1 MHGVGR
7 QWAWGISNHHIM
19 IRQEII
25 DTILERT
32 DIVQVIGEHV
42 KLRKSGTRYVGCC
55 PFHNE
60 KTPSFYIF
68 PHTGTFKC
76 FGCGEGGD
84 VIHLIEKVENKTF
97 VTAVKTLAAKANV
110 EIEEQEESTEE
121 KQKRMHR
128 EALWIANKQVADFY
142 RRQFLQSKEAQ
153 GYAYQRWGEDYCTL
167 KEIGY
172 APADGHALQQLP
184 IKPDFLKE
192 LGLLNRGGYDF
203 YQNRIIIQIHD
214 RFGHV
219 IGFTAR
225 CMDEQ
230 QPKYLNSS
238 ESIIFHKSTILFG
251 IEDAWK
257 TAAKQDKMFLVEGA
271 PDCMRLQSIGIY
283 NTVAALGSSWNEHH
297 FNTIKRVASK
307 VCFLPDADPP
317 KQGETFGHGVQVVM
331 DAGTMAMECGLSV
344 SIKEIPET
352 DDNKKQDPDTFFRN
366 TNIFNSTEET
376 DFILWMADK
385 LFPQTNTTEEQRMTI
400 KRIAYLLS
408 LIDDDTGI
416 SMYIGKLTHYYQGR
430 KIWLLAVDKERKLRE
445 EENKKK
451 SDKQEDD
458 LNRKYGF
465 YISKGCY
472 MSITEKGSVYE
483 WSNFTMLPLFH
494 IKDNTNPKRLYKIR
508 NAMNHEEILE
518 LKQEDLISLAKFKQ
532 RIEGLG
538 NYIWKATEKELTKL
552 KSYLYEKTETAT
564 EITQMGW
571 QRQGFYAFGNGVF
584 YDNHFIVTDQ
594 FGIVRLKDKG
604 NFYLPSNSSI
614 YRTDPKLFT
623 FEKQFVHLN
632 LSSVTLTQFTEQL
645 FKVYGDNG
653 RVGFCFYLATLFRD
667 VVTSSSANHWFP
679 ILNLFGPKGSGK
691 SELGHTLLSL
701 FTISYTA
708 PNIQNS
714 TPSALND
721 TVAQSANALAHIDE
735 YKNDIDPKMIEF
747 LKGLW
752 DGTGRTRMNMDLDK
766 KKETTAVDSGIILS
780 GQEMPTADIALF
792 TRLIFLQFPRSEFSD
807 KEKANYKRLLEM
819 RSLGL
824 THLTLEI
831 LKQRRHFEQAWCTA
845 FRETQTIV
853 GNALGDNKGEDR
865 IMNNWCV
872 PLAALRVLQ
881 DIIPTLTYEEM
892 LHVVVEGIQKQNA
905 ECKTN
910 GELGNFWNVV
920 QYLASD
926 GELIEGGDFFIRY
939 CSRFKTDSINATWQS
954 ERPILFLQ
962 KSRIFNL
969 YRKEGRQAN
978 DKVLP
983 TDALKYYLQNS
994 RAYLGEKVA
1003 RFDVYKKGIIQYD
1016 HSRMGANNTPLKLTM
1031 TQRAY
1036 CFDYDSLCETFG
1048 ISLWTAPDQRDSD
1061 EPF

>member
-1 MHGVGR
+1 
-7 QWAWGISNHHIM
+7 M

-25 DTILERT
+25 DTILDRT
-32 DIVQVIGEHV
+32 DIVQVIAQHV
-42 KLRKSGTRYVGCC
+42 QLKKSGIRYVGCC
-55 PFHNE
+55 PFHQE
-60 KTPSFYIF
+60 KTPSFYVF

-84 VIHLIEKVENKTF
+84 AIHFIEKAENKTF
-97 VTAVKTLAAKANV
+97 VEAVRTLAQKANV
-110 EIEEQEESTEE
+110 QIEEQEESVEE

-128 EALWIANKQVADFY
+128 EALWITNKQVADFY
-142 RRQFLQSKEAQ
+142 RKQFLDSKEAQ
-153 GYAYQRWGEDYCTL
+153 EYAYRRWGKDYCTMQ
-167 KEIGY
+167 EIGY
-172 APADGHALQQLP
+172 APKDGHAMQQLP
-184 IKPDFLKE
+184 VKAEFLKE

-203 YQNRIIIQIHD
+203 YQNRVVIQIHD
-214 RFGHV
+214 RFGHI

-225 CMDEQ
+225 CMDDQ

-238 ESIIFHKSTILFG
+238 ESDIFHKSYVLFG

-271 PDCMRLQSIGIY
+271 PDCMRLQSIGIH
-283 NTVAALGSSWNEHH
+283 NTVAALGSAWNDSH
-297 FNTIKRVASK
+297 FSTIKRVTNK

-317 KQGETFGHGVQVVM
+317 KKGETHGHGVQVVM
-331 DAGTMAMECGLSV
+331 EAGTQAMEYGLTVSV
-344 SIKEIPET
+344 KEIPDTEE
-352 DDNKKQDPDTFFRN
+352 NIKQDPDSFFKN
-366 TNIFNSTEET
+366 TNIFNATEEV

-385 LFPQTNTTEEQRMTI
+385 LFPHTTTTEEQREAI
-400 KRIAYLLS
+400 KEIAYLLS
-408 LIDDDTGI
+408 LIDDETGV
-416 SMYIGKLTHYYQGR
+416 SMYIGKLTKYYQGKR
-430 KIWLLAVDKERKLRE
+430 LWLKAVDEERKKRE
-445 EENKKK
+445 QETKTTKDKEEN
-451 SDKQEDD
+451 D

-465 YISKGCY
+465 FVDHGCY
-472 MSITEKGSVYE
+472 MSITEKGTVYE

-494 IKDNTNPKRLYKIR
+494 IKDTTNPKRLYKIK
-508 NAMNHEEILE
+508 NAMNQEEILE
-518 LKQEDLISLAKFKQ
+518 LKQEDLIALAKFKQ
-532 RIEGLG
+532 KIEGLG
-538 NYIWKATEKELTKL
+538 NFIWKGTEKELTKL

-571 QRQGFYAFGNGVF
+571 QRAGFYAFGNGVF
-584 YDNHFIVTDQ
+584 YDDLFIKTDDY
-594 FGIVRLKDKG
+594 GIVRLKDKG
-604 NFYLPSNSSI
+604 NYYLPSCSTI
-614 YRTDPKLFT
+614 YKSDTKLFT

-632 LSSVTLTQFTEQL
+632 LSSVTLKEFTDQL

-667 VVTSSSANHWFP
+667 VVTTTSANHWFP

-780 GQEMPTADIALF
+780 GQEMPTSDIALF
-792 TRLIFLQFPRSEFSD
+792 SRLIFLQFPRSEFSD
-807 KEKANYKRLLEM
+807 LEKQNYKKLLEM

-824 THLTLEI
+824 THLTLEV
-831 LKQRRHFEQAWCTA
+831 LKQRKHFEQAWSTA
-845 FRETQTIV
+845 FHETQTIV
-853 GNALGDNKGEDR
+853 ANALGREKGEDR

-881 DIIPTLTYEEM
+881 GIIPTLTYDDM
-892 LHVVVEGIQKQNA
+892 LRVTIEGIKKQNG

-910 GELGNFWNVV
+910 GELGTFWYVV
-920 QYLASD
+920 QYLASEGD
-926 GELIEGGDFFIRY
+926 LIEGGDFFIRFY
-939 CSRFKTDSINATWQS
+939 SKFKTDIINAIWQS
-954 ERPILFLQ
+954 ERPVLFLQ
-962 KSRIFNL
+962 KSRIFSL

-978 DKVLP
+978 EKVLP

-994 RAYLGEKVA
+994 KAYLGEKVA
-1003 RFDVYKKGIIQYD
+1003 RFDVYKKGILQYD
-1016 HSRMGANNTPLKLTM
+1016 HAKMGANNSAPKLTT

-1036 CFDYDSLCETFG
+1036 CFDYALLCETFG
-1048 ISLWTAPDQRDSD
+1048 ISLWASSDQEDC
-1061 EPF
+1061 EE

>member
-1 MHGVGR
+1 
-7 QWAWGISNHHIM
+7 M

-25 DTILERT
+25 DTILDRT
-32 DIVQVIGEHV
+32 DIVQVIAQHV
-42 KLRKSGTRYVGCC
+42 QLKKSGIRYVGCC
-55 PFHNE
+55 PFHQE
-60 KTPSFYIF
+60 KTPSFYVF

-84 VIHLIEKVENKTF
+84 AIHFIEKAENKTF
-97 VTAVKTLAAKANV
+97 VEAVRTLAQKANV
-110 EIEEQEESTEE
+110 QIEEQEESVEE

-128 EALWIANKQVADFY
+128 EALWITNKQVADFY
-142 RRQFLQSKEAQ
+142 RKQFLDSKEAQ
-153 GYAYQRWGEDYCTL
+153 EYAYRRWGKDYCTMQ
-167 KEIGY
+167 EIGY
-172 APADGHALQQLP
+172 APKDGHAMLQLP
-184 IKPDFLKE
+184 VKAEFLKE

-203 YQNRIIIQIHD
+203 YQNRVVIQIHD

-225 CMDEQ
+225 CMDDQ

-238 ESIIFHKSTILFG
+238 ESDIFHKSYVLFG

-271 PDCMRLQSIGIY
+271 PDCMRLQSIGIH
-283 NTVAALGSSWNEHH
+283 NTVAALGSAWNDSH
-297 FNTIKRVASK
+297 FSTIKRVTNK

-317 KQGETFGHGVQVVM
+317 KKGETHGHGVQVVM
-331 DAGTMAMECGLSV
+331 EAGTQAMEYGLTVSV
-344 SIKEIPET
+344 KEIPDTEE
-352 DDNKKQDPDTFFRN
+352 NIKQDPDSFFKN
-366 TNIFNSTEET
+366 TNIFNATEEV

-385 LFPQTNTTEEQRMTI
+385 LFPHTTTTEEQREAI
-400 KRIAYLLS
+400 KEIAYLLS
-408 LIDDDTGI
+408 LIDDETGV
-416 SMYIGKLTHYYQGR
+416 SMYIGKLTKYYQGKR
-430 KIWLLAVDKERKLRE
+430 LWLKAVDEERKKRE
-445 EENKKK
+445 QETKTTKDKEEN
-451 SDKQEDD
+451 D

-465 YISKGCY
+465 YVNHGCY

-494 IKDNTNPKRLYKIR
+494 IKDTTNPKRLYKIK
-508 NAMNHEEILE
+508 NAMNQEEILE
-518 LKQEDLISLAKFKQ
+518 LKQEDLIALAKFKQ
-532 RIEGLG
+532 KVEGLG
-538 NYIWKATEKELTKL
+538 NFIWKGTEKELTKL

-571 QRQGFYAFGNGVF
+571 QRAGFYAFGNGVF
-584 YDNHFIVTDQ
+584 YDDLFIKTDDY
-594 FGIVRLKDKG
+594 GIVRLKDKG
-604 NFYLPSNSSI
+604 NYYLPSCSTI
-614 YRTDPKLFT
+614 YKSDTKLFT

-632 LSSVTLTQFTEQL
+632 LSSVTLKEFTDQL

-667 VVTSSSANHWFP
+667 VVTTTSANHWFP

-780 GQEMPTADIALF
+780 GQEMPTSDIALF
-792 TRLIFLQFPRSEFSD
+792 SRLIFLQFPRSEFSD
-807 KEKANYKRLLEM
+807 LEKQNYKKLLEM

-824 THLTLEI
+824 THLTLEV
-831 LKQRRHFEQAWCTA
+831 LKQRKHFEQAWSTA
-845 FRETQTIV
+845 FHETQTIV
-853 GNALGDNKGEDR
+853 ANALGREKGEDR

-881 DIIPTLTYEEM
+881 GIIPTLTYDDM
-892 LHVVVEGIQKQNA
+892 LRVTIEGIKKQNG

-910 GELGNFWNVV
+910 GELGTFWYVV
-920 QYLASD
+920 QYLASEGD
-926 GELIEGGDFFIRY
+926 LIEGGDFFIRFY
-939 CSRFKTDSINATWQS
+939 SKFKTDIINAIWQS
-954 ERPILFLQ
+954 ERPVLFLQ
-962 KSRIFNL
+962 KSRIFSL

-978 DKVLP
+978 EKVLP

-994 RAYLGEKVA
+994 KAYLGEKVA
-1003 RFDVYKKGIIQYD
+1003 RFDVYPQIRNYAPNMIQK
-1016 HSRMGANNTPLKLTM
+1016 RK
-1031 TQRAY
+1031 
-1036 CFDYDSLCETFG
+1036 
-1048 ISLWTAPDQRDSD
+1048 
-1061 EPF
+1061 

>member
-1 MHGVGR
+1 
-7 QWAWGISNHHIM
+7 M

-25 DTILERT
+25 DTILDRT
-32 DIVQVIGEHV
+32 DIVQVIAQHV
-42 KLRKSGTRYVGCC
+42 QLKKSGIRYVGCC
-55 PFHNE
+55 PFHQE
-60 KTPSFYIF
+60 KTPSFYVF

-84 VIHLIEKVENKTF
+84 AIHFIEKAENKTF
-97 VTAVKTLAAKANV
+97 VEAVRTLAQKANV
-110 EIEEQEESTEE
+110 QIEEQEESVEE

-128 EALWIANKQVADFY
+128 EALWITNKQVADFY
-142 RRQFLQSKEAQ
+142 RKQFLQSKEAQ
-153 GYAYQRWGEDYCTL
+153 EYAYRRWGKDYCTMQ
-167 KEIGY
+167 EIGY
-172 APADGHALQQLP
+172 APKDGHAMQQLP
-184 IKPDFLKE
+184 VKAEFLKE

-203 YQNRIIIQIHD
+203 YQNRVVIQIHD

-225 CMDEQ
+225 CMDDQ

-238 ESIIFHKSTILFG
+238 ESDIFHKSYVLFG

-271 PDCMRLQSIGIY
+271 PDCMRLQSIGIH
-283 NTVAALGSSWNEHH
+283 NTVAALGSAWNDSH
-297 FNTIKRVASK
+297 FSTIKRVTNK

-317 KQGETFGHGVQVVM
+317 KKGETHGHGVQVVM
-331 DAGTMAMECGLSV
+331 EAGTQAMEYGLTVSV
-344 SIKEIPET
+344 KEIPDTEE
-352 DDNKKQDPDTFFRN
+352 NIKQDPDSFFKN
-366 TNIFNSTEET
+366 TNIFNATEEV

-385 LFPQTNTTEEQRMTI
+385 LFPHTTTTEEQREAI
-400 KRIAYLLS
+400 KEIAYLLS
-408 LIDDDTGI
+408 LIDDETGV
-416 SMYIGKLTHYYQGR
+416 SMYIGKLTKYYQGKR
-430 KIWLLAVDKERKLRE
+430 LWLKAVDEERKKRE
-445 EENKKK
+445 QETKKTKDKEEN
-451 SDKQEDD
+451 D

-465 YISKGCY
+465 YVDHGCY

-494 IKDNTNPKRLYKIR
+494 IKDNVNPKRLYKIK
-508 NAMNHEEILE
+508 NCMNCEEIVE
-518 LKQEDLISLAKFKQ
+518 LKQEDLISLSKFKQ
-532 RIEGLG
+532 KVEGLG
-538 NYIWKATEKELTKL
+538 NYIWKATERELTKL

-571 QRQGFYAFGNGVF
+571 QRAGFYAFGNGVF
-584 YDNHFIVTDQ
+584 HDCHFIPADE

-604 NFYLPSNSSI
+604 NFYLPSSSSI
-614 YRTDPKLFT
+614 YKNDPKLFT

-632 LSSVTLTQFTEQL
+632 LSSVTLKEFTEQL

-667 VVTSSSANHWFP
+667 VVTSTSANHWFP

-701 FTISYTA
+701 FTIAYTA

-721 TVAQSANALAHIDE
+721 TVAASANALAHIDE
-735 YKNDIDPKMIEF
+735 YKNDLDVKIIEF

-766 KKETTAVDSGIILS
+766 KKETTAVDAGIILS

-792 TRLIFLQFPRSEFSD
+792 TRIIFLQFPRSEFSD
-807 KEKANYKRLLEM
+807 KEKQNYKKLLDM

-824 THLTLEI
+824 THLTIEL
-831 LKQRRHFEQAWCTA
+831 LKQRRHFEQAWSTA
-845 FRETQTIV
+845 FKETQTDV
-853 GNALGDNKGEDR
+853 GNALGDAKGEDR

-881 DIIPTLTYEEM
+881 SCIPNLSYDDM
-892 LHVVVEGIQKQNA
+892 LRVIVDGIRKQNA

-910 GELGNFWNVV
+910 GELGGFWNTV
-920 QYLASD
+920 QYLVSD
-926 GELIEGGDFFIRY
+926 GELIDGGDFFIR
-939 CSRFKTDSINATWQS
+939 FLNHLKTDVADVCWT
-954 ERPILFLQ
+954 ERRPVLFLQ
-962 KSRIFNL
+962 KTRVFNL
-969 YRKEGRQAN
+969 YRKEGRQTN

-983 TDALKYYLQNS
+983 TDALRYYLQNS
-994 RAYLGEKVA
+994 TAYLGEKVA
-1003 RFDVYKKGIIQYD
+1003 RFDVYKKGSPVYD
-1016 HSRMGANNTPLKLTM
+1016 TTKSAPNKPPTRVTSA
-1031 TQRAY
+1031 QRAY
-1036 CFDYDSLCETFG
+1036 CFAYDRLVQIFA
-1048 ISLWTAPDQRDSD
+1048 ISLGDPYDDSED
-1061 EPF
+1061 PF

>member
-1 MHGVGR
+1 
-7 QWAWGISNHHIM
+7 M

-25 DTILERT
+25 DTILDRT
-32 DIVQVIGEHV
+32 DIVQVIAQHV
-42 KLRKSGTRYVGCC
+42 QLKKSGIRYVGCC
-55 PFHNE
+55 PFHQE
-60 KTPSFYIF
+60 KTPSFYVF

-84 VIHLIEKVENKTF
+84 AIYFIEKAENKTF
-97 VTAVKTLAAKANV
+97 VEAVRTLAQKANV
-110 EIEEQEESTEE
+110 QIEEQEESVEE

-128 EALWIANKQVADFY
+128 EALWITNKQVADFY
-142 RRQFLQSKEAQ
+142 RKQFLDSKEAQ
-153 GYAYQRWGEDYCTL
+153 EYAYRRWGKDYCTMQ
-167 KEIGY
+167 EIGY
-172 APADGHALQQLP
+172 APKDGHAMQQLP
-184 IKPDFLKE
+184 VKAEFLKE

-203 YQNRIIIQIHD
+203 YQNRVVIQIHD

-225 CMDEQ
+225 CMDDQ

-238 ESIIFHKSTILFG
+238 ESDIFHKSYVLFG

-271 PDCMRLQSIGIY
+271 PDCMRLQSIGIH
-283 NTVAALGSSWNEHH
+283 NTVAALGSAWNDSH
-297 FNTIKRVASK
+297 FSTIKRVTNK

-317 KQGETFGHGVQVVM
+317 KKGETHGHGVQVVM
-331 DAGTMAMECGLSV
+331 EAGTQAMEYGLTVSV
-344 SIKEIPET
+344 KEIPDTEE
-352 DDNKKQDPDTFFRN
+352 NIKQDPDSFFKN
-366 TNIFNSTEET
+366 TNIFNATEEV

-385 LFPQTNTTEEQRMTI
+385 LFPHTTTTEEQREAI
-400 KRIAYLLS
+400 KEIAYLLS
-408 LIDDDTGI
+408 LIDDETGV
-416 SMYIGKLTHYYQGR
+416 SMYIGKLTKYYQGKR
-430 KIWLLAVDKERKLRE
+430 LWLKAVDEERKKRE
-445 EENKKK
+445 QETKTTKDKEEN
-451 SDKQEDD
+451 D

-465 YISKGCY
+465 YVDHGCY

-494 IKDNTNPKRLYKIR
+494 IKDTTNPKRLYKIK
-508 NAMNHEEILE
+508 NAMNQEEILE
-518 LKQEDLISLAKFKQ
+518 LKQEDLIALAKFKQ
-532 RIEGLG
+532 KIEGLG
-538 NYIWKATEKELTKL
+538 NFIWKGTEKELTKL

-571 QRQGFYAFGNGVF
+571 QRAGFYAFGNGVF
-584 YDNHFIVTDQ
+584 YDDLFIKTDDY
-594 FGIVRLKDKG
+594 GIVRLKDKG
-604 NFYLPSNSSI
+604 NYYLPSCSTI
-614 YRTDPKLFT
+614 YKSDTKLFT

-632 LSSVTLTQFTEQL
+632 LSSVTLKEFTDQL

-667 VVTSSSANHWFP
+667 VVTTTSANHWFP

-780 GQEMPTADIALF
+780 GQEMPTSDIALF
-792 TRLIFLQFPRSEFSD
+792 SRLIFLQFPRSEFSD
-807 KEKANYKRLLEM
+807 LEKQNYKKLLEM

-824 THLTLEI
+824 THLTLEV
-831 LKQRRHFEQAWCTA
+831 LKQRKHFEQAWSTA
-845 FRETQTIV
+845 FHETQTIV
-853 GNALGDNKGEDR
+853 ANALGREKGEDR

-881 DIIPTLTYEEM
+881 GIIPTLTYDDM
-892 LHVVVEGIQKQNA
+892 LRVTIEGIKKQNG

-910 GELGNFWNVV
+910 GELGTFWYVV
-920 QYLASD
+920 QYLASEGD
-926 GELIEGGDFFIRY
+926 LIEGGDFFIRFY
-939 CSRFKTDSINATWQS
+939 SKFKTDIINAIWQS
-954 ERPILFLQ
+954 ERPVLFLQ
-962 KSRIFNL
+962 KSRIFSL

-978 DKVLP
+978 EKVLP

-994 RAYLGEKVA
+994 KAYLGEKVA
-1003 RFDVYKKGIIQYD
+1003 RFDVYKKGILQYD
-1016 HSRMGANNTPLKLTM
+1016 HAKMGANNSAPKLTT

-1036 CFDYDSLCETFG
+1036 CFDYALLCETFG
-1048 ISLWTAPDQRDSD
+1048 ISLWASSDQEDC
-1061 EPF
+1061 EE

>member
-1 MHGVGR
+1 
-7 QWAWGISNHHIM
+7 M

-25 DTILERT
+25 DTILDRT
-32 DIVQVIGEHV
+32 DIVQVIAQHV
-42 KLRKSGTRYVGCC
+42 QLKKSGIRYVGCC
-55 PFHNE
+55 PFHQE
-60 KTPSFYIF
+60 KTPSFYVF
-68 PHTGTFKC
+68 PHTGTFKW

-84 VIHLIEKVENKTF
+84 AIHFIEKAENKTF
-97 VTAVKTLAAKANV
+97 VEAVRTLAQKANV
-110 EIEEQEESTEE
+110 QIEEQEESVEE

-128 EALWIANKQVADFY
+128 EALWITNKQVADFY
-142 RRQFLQSKEAQ
+142 RKQFLDSKEAQ
-153 GYAYQRWGEDYCTL
+153 EYAYRRWGKDYCTMQ
-167 KEIGY
+167 EIGY
-172 APADGHALQQLP
+172 APKDGHAMQQLP
-184 IKPDFLKE
+184 VKAEFLKE

-203 YQNRIIIQIHD
+203 YQNRVVIQIHD

-225 CMDEQ
+225 CMDDQ

-238 ESIIFHKSTILFG
+238 ESDIFHKSYVLFG

-271 PDCMRLQSIGIY
+271 PDCMRLQSIGIH
-283 NTVAALGSSWNEHH
+283 NTVAALGSAWNDSH
-297 FNTIKRVASK
+297 FSTIKRVTNK

-317 KQGETFGHGVQVVM
+317 KKGETHGHGVQVVM
-331 DAGTMAMECGLSV
+331 EAGTQAMEYGLTVSV
-344 SIKEIPET
+344 KEIPDTEE
-352 DDNKKQDPDTFFRN
+352 NIKQDPDSFFKN
-366 TNIFNSTEET
+366 TNIFNATEEV

-385 LFPQTNTTEEQRMTI
+385 LFPHTTTTEEQREAI
-400 KRIAYLLS
+400 KEIAYLLS
-408 LIDDDTGI
+408 LIDDETGV
-416 SMYIGKLTHYYQGR
+416 SMYIGKLTKYYQGKR
-430 KIWLLAVDKERKLRE
+430 LWLKAVDEERKKRE
-445 EENKKK
+445 QETKTTKDKEEN
-451 SDKQEDD
+451 D

-465 YISKGCY
+465 YVDHGCY

-494 IKDNTNPKRLYKIR
+494 IKDTTNPKRLYKIK
-508 NAMNHEEILE
+508 NAMNQEEILE
-518 LKQEDLISLAKFKQ
+518 LKQEDLIALAKFKQ
-532 RIEGLG
+532 KIEGLG
-538 NYIWKATEKELTKL
+538 NFIWKGTEKELTKL

-571 QRQGFYAFGNGVF
+571 QRAGFYAFGNGVF
-584 YDNHFIVTDQ
+584 YDDLFIKTDDY
-594 FGIVRLKDKG
+594 GIVRLKDKG
-604 NFYLPSNSSI
+604 NYYLPSCSTI
-614 YRTDPKLFT
+614 YKSDTKLFT

-632 LSSVTLTQFTEQL
+632 LSSVTLKEFTDQL

-667 VVTSSSANHWFP
+667 VVTTTSANHWFP

-780 GQEMPTADIALF
+780 GQEMPTSDIALF
-792 TRLIFLQFPRSEFSD
+792 SRLIFLQFPRSEFSD
-807 KEKANYKRLLEM
+807 LEKQNYKKLLEM

-824 THLTLEI
+824 THLTLEV
-831 LKQRRHFEQAWCTA
+831 LKQRKHFEQAWSTA
-845 FRETQTIV
+845 FHETQTIV
-853 GNALGDNKGEDR
+853 ANALGREKGEDR

-881 DIIPTLTYEEM
+881 GIIPTLTYDDM
-892 LHVVVEGIQKQNA
+892 LRVTIEGIKKQNG

-910 GELGNFWNVV
+910 GELGTFWYVV
-920 QYLASD
+920 QYLASEGD
-926 GELIEGGDFFIRY
+926 LIEGGDFFIRFY
-939 CSRFKTDSINATWQS
+939 SKFKTDIINAIWQS
-954 ERPILFLQ
+954 ERPVLFLQ
-962 KSRIFNL
+962 KSRIFSL

-978 DKVLP
+978 EKVLP

-994 RAYLGEKVA
+994 KAYLGEKVA

-1016 HSRMGANNTPLKLTM
+1016 HTRAAMGSTPPKLTM

-1036 CFDYDSLCETFG
+1036 CFDYDLLCETFG
-1048 ISLWTAPDQRDSD
+1048 ISLWTAPDQSDSD

>member
-1 MHGVGR
+1 
-7 QWAWGISNHHIM
+7 M

-25 DTILERT
+25 DKILEHT
-32 DIVQVIGEHV
+32 DIVEVIGEHV

-60 KTPSFYIF
+60 RTPSFYVF
-68 PHTGTFKC
+68 PNTDTFKC

-84 VIHLIEKVENKTF
+84 VIHFIEKKENKTF
-97 VTAVKTLAAKANV
+97 VEAVKTLAAKANV

-121 KQKRMHR
+121 KQKRLYR

-225 CMDEQ
+225 CMDDQ

-238 ESIIFHKSTILFG
+238 ESIVFHKSTALFG

-344 SIKEIPET
+344 SIKEIPDT

-416 SMYIGKLTHYYQGR
+416 SMYIGKLTKYYQGR

-445 EENKKK
+445 EEDKK
-451 SDKQEDD
+451 SHDKDEDD
-458 LNRKYGF
+458 LNHKYGF
-465 YISKGCY
+465 YIDHGCY

-494 IKDNTNPKRLYKIR
+494 IKDNVNPKRLYKIK
-508 NAMNHEEILE
+508 NAMNKEEILE

-538 NYIWKATEKELTKL
+538 NYIWKATERELTKL

-564 EITQMGW
+564 EIIQMGW
-571 QRQGFYAFGNGVF
+571 QRQGFYAFGNGIVYNGIF
-584 YDNHFIVTDQ
+584 QETDDN
-594 FGIVRLKDKG
+594 GIVRLKDKG
-604 NFYLPSNSSI
+604 NFYIPSNSRV
-614 YRTDPKLFT
+614 YKNDPKLYT

-632 LSSVTLTQFTEQL
+632 LSSVTLNDFTTQL
-645 FKVYGDNG
+645 FRVYGDNG

-679 ILNLFGPKGSGK
+679 IINLFGPKGSGK

-721 TVAQSANALAHIDE
+721 TVAASSNALAHIDE
-735 YKNDIDPKMIEF
+735 YKNDLDVKIIEF

-792 TRLIFLQFPRSEFSD
+792 TRVIFLQFPRSEFTD
-807 KEKANYKRLLEM
+807 KEKADYKRLLDM

-824 THLTLEI
+824 THLTVEL
-831 LKQRRHFEQAWCTA
+831 LKQRRHFEQAWSTA
-845 FRETQTIV
+845 FKETQNDV
-853 GNALGDNKGEDR
+853 GNALGSEKGEDR

-881 DIIPTLTYEEM
+881 GIIPTLTYEEM
-892 LHVVVEGIQKQNA
+892 LRVTVDGIRKQNA

-910 GELGNFWNVV
+910 GELGGFWNTV
-920 QYLASD
+920 QYLVSD
-926 GELIEGGDFFIRY
+926 GELIDGGDFFIR
-939 CSRFKTDSINATWQS
+939 FLHHLKTDVADLTWTSQ
-954 ERPILFLQ
+954 RPVLFLQ
-962 KSRIFNL
+962 KTRVFNL
-969 YRKEGRQAN
+969 YRKEGRQTN
-978 DKVLP
+978 EKVLP
-983 TDALKYYLQNS
+983 IDALRYYLQNNS
-994 RAYLGEKVA
+994 AYLGEKVA
-1003 RFDVYKKGIIQYD
+1003 RFEVYKKGVPVYD
-1016 HSRMGANNTPLKLTM
+1016 QRKLNADKTPSRMTTA
-1031 TQRAY
+1031 QRAY
-1036 CFDYDSLCETFG
+1036 CFDYSRLVQIFA
-1048 ISLWTAPDQRDSD
+1048 ISLGDPVDDS
-1061 EPF
+1061 ETPF

>member
-1 MHGVGR
+1 
-7 QWAWGISNHHIM
+7 M

-25 DTILERT
+25 DTILDRT
-32 DIVQVIGEHV
+32 DIVQVIAQHV
-42 KLRKSGTRYVGCC
+42 QLKKSGIRYVGCC
-55 PFHNE
+55 PFHQE
-60 KTPSFYIF
+60 KTPSFYVF

-84 VIHLIEKVENKTF
+84 AIHFIEKAENKTF
-97 VTAVKTLAAKANV
+97 VEAVRTLAQKANV
-110 EIEEQEESTEE
+110 QIEEQEESVEE

-128 EALWIANKQVADFY
+128 EALWITNKQVADFY
-142 RRQFLQSKEAQ
+142 RKQFLQSKEAQ
-153 GYAYQRWGEDYCTL
+153 EYAYKRWGKDYCTMQ
-167 KEIGY
+167 EIGY
-172 APADGHALQQLP
+172 APKDGHALQQLP
-184 IKPDFLKE
+184 VKAEFLKE

-203 YQNRIIIQIHD
+203 YQNRVVIQIHD

-225 CMDEQ
+225 CMDDQ

-238 ESIIFHKSTILFG
+238 ESDIFHKSYVLFG

-271 PDCMRLQSIGIY
+271 PDCMRLQSIGIH
-283 NTVAALGSSWNEHH
+283 NTVAALGSAWNDSN
-297 FNTIKRVASK
+297 FSTIKRVTNK

-317 KQGETFGHGVQVVM
+317 KKGETHGHGVQVVM
-331 DAGTMAMECGLSV
+331 EAGTQAMKYGLTVSV
-344 SIKEIPET
+344 KEIPDTEE
-352 DDNKKQDPDTFFRN
+352 NVKQDPDSFFKN
-366 TNIFNSTEET
+366 TNIFNATEEV

-385 LFPQTNTTEEQRMTI
+385 LFPHTTTTEEQREAI
-400 KRIAYLLS
+400 KEIAYLLS
-408 LIDDDTGI
+408 LIDDETGV
-416 SMYIGKLTHYYQGR
+416 SMYIGKLTKYYQGKR
-430 KIWLLAVDKERKLRE
+430 LWLKAVDEERKKRE
-445 EENKKK
+445 QETKKNQDKEEN
-451 SDKQEDD
+451 D

-465 YISKGCY
+465 YVDHGCY

-494 IKDNTNPKRLYKIR
+494 IKDNVNPKRLYKIK
-508 NAMNHEEILE
+508 NCMNCEEIVE
-518 LKQEDLISLAKFKQ
+518 LKQEDLISLSKFKQ
-532 RIEGLG
+532 KVEGLG
-538 NYIWKATEKELTKL
+538 NYIWKATERELTKL

-571 QRQGFYAFGNGVF
+571 QRAGFYAFGNGVF
-584 YDNHFIVTDQ
+584 HDCHFIPADE

-604 NFYLPSNSSI
+604 NFYLPSSSSI
-614 YRTDPKLFT
+614 YKNDPKLFT

-632 LSSVTLTQFTEQL
+632 LSSVTLKEFTEQL

-667 VVTSSSANHWFP
+667 VVTSTSANHWFP

-701 FTISYTA
+701 FTIAYTA

-721 TVAQSANALAHIDE
+721 TVAASANALAHIDE
-735 YKNDIDPKMIEF
+735 YKNDLDVKIIEF

-766 KKETTAVDSGIILS
+766 KKETTAVDAGIILS

-792 TRLIFLQFPRSEFSD
+792 TRIIFLQFPKSEFSD
-807 KEKANYKRLLEM
+807 KEKQNYKKLLDM

-824 THLTLEI
+824 THLTIEL
-831 LKQRRHFEQAWCTA
+831 LKQRRHFEQAWSTA
-845 FRETQTIV
+845 FKETQADV
-853 GNALGDNKGEDR
+853 GNALGDAKGEDR
-865 IMNNWCV
+865 ILNNWCV

-881 DIIPTLTYEEM
+881 ICIPNLSYDDM
-892 LHVVVEGIQKQNA
+892 LCVIVDGIRKQNA

-910 GELGNFWNVV
+910 GELGGFWNTV
-920 QYLASD
+920 QYLVSD
-926 GELIEGGDFFIRY
+926 GELIDGGDFFIR
-939 CSRFKTDSINATWQS
+939 FLNHLKTDVADVCWT
-954 ERPILFLQ
+954 ERRPVLFLQ
-962 KSRIFNL
+962 KTRVFNL
-969 YRKEGRQAN
+969 YRKEGRQTN

-983 TDALKYYLQNS
+983 TDALRYYLQNS
-994 RAYLGEKVA
+994 TAYLGEKVA
-1003 RFDVYKKGIIQYD
+1003 RFDVYKKGSPVYD
-1016 HSRMGANNTPLKLTM
+1016 TTKSAPNKPPTRVTSA
-1031 TQRAY
+1031 QRAY
-1036 CFDYDSLCETFG
+1036 CFAYDRLVQIFA
-1048 ISLWTAPDQRDSD
+1048 ISLGDPYDDSED
-1061 EPF
+1061 PF

>member
-1 MHGVGR
+1 
-7 QWAWGISNHHIM
+7 M

-25 DTILERT
+25 DTILDRT
-32 DIVQVIGEHV
+32 DIVQVIAQHV
-42 KLRKSGTRYVGCC
+42 QLKKSGIRYVGCC
-55 PFHNE
+55 PFHQE
-60 KTPSFYIF
+60 KTPSFYVF

-84 VIHLIEKVENKTF
+84 AIHFIEKAENKTF
-97 VTAVKTLAAKANV
+97 VEAVRTLAQKANV
-110 EIEEQEESTEE
+110 QIEEQEESVEE

-128 EALWIANKQVADFY
+128 EALWITNKQVADFY
-142 RRQFLQSKEAQ
+142 RKQFLDSKEAQ
-153 GYAYQRWGEDYCTL
+153 EYAYRRWGKDYCTMQ
-167 KEIGY
+167 EIGY
-172 APADGHALQQLP
+172 APKDGHAMQQLP
-184 IKPDFLKE
+184 VKAEFLKE

-203 YQNRIIIQIHD
+203 YQNRVVIQIHD

-225 CMDEQ
+225 CMDDQ

-238 ESIIFHKSTILFG
+238 ESDIFHKSYVLFG

-271 PDCMRLQSIGIY
+271 PDCMRLQSIGIH
-283 NTVAALGSSWNEHH
+283 NTVAALGSVWNDSH
-297 FNTIKRVASK
+297 FSTIKRVTNK

-317 KQGETFGHGVQVVM
+317 KKGETHEHGVQVVM
-331 DAGTMAMECGLSV
+331 EAGTQAMEYGLTVSV
-344 SIKEIPET
+344 KEIPDTEE
-352 DDNKKQDPDTFFRN
+352 NIKQDPDSFFKN
-366 TNIFNSTEET
+366 TNIFNATEEV

-385 LFPQTNTTEEQRMTI
+385 LFPHTTTTEEQREAI
-400 KRIAYLLS
+400 KEIAYLLS
-408 LIDDDTGI
+408 LIDDETGV
-416 SMYIGKLTHYYQGR
+416 SMYIGKLTKYYQGKR
-430 KIWLLAVDKERKLRE
+430 LWLKAVDEERKKRE
-445 EENKKK
+445 QETKTTKDKEEN
-451 SDKQEDD
+451 D

-465 YISKGCY
+465 YVDHGCY

-494 IKDNTNPKRLYKIR
+494 IKDTTNPKRLYKIK
-508 NAMNHEEILE
+508 NAMNQEEILE
-518 LKQEDLISLAKFKQ
+518 LKQEDLIALAKFKQ
-532 RIEGLG
+532 KIEGLG
-538 NYIWKATEKELTKL
+538 NFIWKGTEKELTKL

-571 QRQGFYAFGNGVF
+571 QRAGFYAFGNGVF
-584 YDNHFIVTDQ
+584 HDCHFIPADE

-604 NFYLPSNSSI
+604 NFYLPSSSSI
-614 YRTDPKLFT
+614 YKNDPKLFT

-632 LSSVTLTQFTEQL
+632 LSSVTLKEFTEQL

-667 VVTSSSANHWFP
+667 VVTSTSANHWFP

-780 GQEMPTADIALF
+780 GQEMPTSDIALF
-792 TRLIFLQFPRSEFSD
+792 SRLIFLQFPRSEFSD
-807 KEKANYKRLLEM
+807 LEKQNYKKLLEM

-824 THLTLEI
+824 THLTLEV
-831 LKQRRHFEQAWCTA
+831 LKQRKHFEQAWSTA
-845 FRETQTIV
+845 FHETQTIV
-853 GNALGDNKGEDR
+853 ANALGREKGEDR

-881 DIIPTLTYEEM
+881 GIIPTLTYDDM
-892 LHVVVEGIQKQNA
+892 LRVTIEGIKKQNG

-910 GELGNFWNVV
+910 GELGTFWYVV
-920 QYLASD
+920 QYLASEGD
-926 GELIEGGDFFIRY
+926 LIEGGDFFIRFY
-939 CSRFKTDSINATWQS
+939 SKFKTDIINAIWQS
-954 ERPILFLQ
+954 ERPVLFLQ
-962 KSRIFNL
+962 KSRIFSL

-978 DKVLP
+978 EKVLP

-994 RAYLGEKVA
+994 KAYLGEKVA
-1003 RFDVYKKGIIQYD
+1003 RFDVYKKGILQYD
-1016 HSRMGANNTPLKLTM
+1016 HAKMGANNSAPKLTT

-1036 CFDYDSLCETFG
+1036 CFDYALLCETFG
-1048 ISLWTAPDQRDSD
+1048 ISLWASSDQEDC
-1061 EPF
+1061 EE

>member
-1 MHGVGR
+1 
-7 QWAWGISNHHIM
+7 M

-25 DTILERT
+25 DTILDRT
-32 DIVQVIGEHV
+32 DIVQVIAQHV
-42 KLRKSGTRYVGCC
+42 QLKKSGIRYVGCC
-55 PFHNE
+55 PFHQE
-60 KTPSFYIF
+60 KTPSFYVF

-84 VIHLIEKVENKTF
+84 AIHFIEKAENKTF
-97 VTAVKTLAAKANV
+97 VEAVRTLAQKANV
-110 EIEEQEESTEE
+110 QIEEQEESVEE

-128 EALWIANKQVADFY
+128 EALWITNKQVADFY
-142 RRQFLQSKEAQ
+142 RKQFLDSKEAQ
-153 GYAYQRWGEDYCTL
+153 EYAYKRWGKDYCTMQ
-167 KEIGY
+167 EIGY
-172 APADGHALQQLP
+172 APKDGHAMQQLP
-184 IKPDFLKE
+184 VKAEFLKE

-203 YQNRIIIQIHD
+203 YQNRVVIQIHD

-225 CMDEQ
+225 CMDDQ

-238 ESIIFHKSTILFG
+238 ESDIFHKSYVLFG

-271 PDCMRLQSIGIY
+271 PDCMRLQSIGIH
-283 NTVAALGSSWNEHH
+283 NTVAALGSAWNDSH
-297 FNTIKRVASK
+297 FSTIKRVTNK

-317 KQGETFGHGVQVVM
+317 KKGETHGHGVQVVM
-331 DAGTMAMECGLSV
+331 EAGTNAMEYGLTVSV
-344 SIKEIPET
+344 KEIPDTEE
-352 DDNKKQDPDTFFRN
+352 NVKQDPDSFFKN
-366 TNIFNSTEET
+366 TNIFNATEEV

-385 LFPQTNTTEEQRMTI
+385 LFPHTTTTEEQREAI
-400 KRIAYLLS
+400 KEIAYLLS
-408 LIDDDTGI
+408 LIDDETGV
-416 SMYIGKLTHYYQGR
+416 SMYIGKLTKYYQGKR
-430 KIWLLAVDKERKLRE
+430 LWLKAVDEERKKRE
-445 EENKKK
+445 QETKKNHDKEEN
-451 SDKQEDD
+451 D

-465 YISKGCY
+465 YVDHGCY

-494 IKDNTNPKRLYKIR
+494 IKDNVNPKRLYKIK
-508 NAMNHEEILE
+508 NCMNCEEIVE
-518 LKQEDLISLAKFKQ
+518 LKQEDLISISKFKQ
-532 RIEGLG
+532 KVEGLG
-538 NYIWKATEKELTKL
+538 NYIWKATERELTKL

-571 QRQGFYAFGNGVF
+571 QRAGFYAFGNGVVF
-584 YDNHFIVTDQ
+584 NGVFQETDEN
-594 FGIVRLKDKG
+594 GIVRLKDKG
-604 NFYLPSNSSI
+604 NYYLPSNSKI
-614 YRTDPKLFT
+614 YKADPKLFT

-632 LSSVTLTQFTEQL
+632 LSSVTLKEFTEQL

-667 VVTSSSANHWFP
+667 VVTSTSANHWFP

-701 FTISYTA
+701 FTIAYTA

-721 TVAQSANALAHIDE
+721 TVAASANALAHIDE
-735 YKNDIDPKMIEF
+735 YKNDLDVKIIEF

-766 KKETTAVDSGIILS
+766 KKETTAVDAGIILS

-792 TRLIFLQFPRSEFSD
+792 TRIIFLQFPRSEFSD
-807 KEKANYKRLLEM
+807 KEKQNYKKLLDM

-824 THLTLEI
+824 THLTIEL
-831 LKQRRHFEQAWCTA
+831 LKQRRHFEQAWSTA
-845 FRETQTIV
+845 FKETQADV
-853 GNALGDNKGEDR
+853 GNALGDAKGEDR

-881 DIIPTLTYEEM
+881 SCIPNLSYDDM
-892 LHVVVEGIQKQNA
+892 LRVIVDGIRKQNA

-910 GELGNFWNVV
+910 GELGGFWNTV
-920 QYLASD
+920 QYLVSD
-926 GELIEGGDFFIRY
+926 GELIDGGDFFIR
-939 CSRFKTDSINATWQS
+939 FLNHLKTDVADVCWT
-954 ERPILFLQ
+954 ERRPVLFLQ
-962 KSRIFNL
+962 KTRVFNL
-969 YRKEGRQAN
+969 YRKEGRQTN

-983 TDALKYYLQNS
+983 TDALRYYLQNS
-994 RAYLGEKVA
+994 TVYLGEKVA
-1003 RFDVYKKGIIQYD
+1003 RFDVYKKGSPVYD
-1016 HSRMGANNTPLKLTM
+1016 TTKSAPNKPPTRVTSA
-1031 TQRAY
+1031 QRAY
-1036 CFDYDSLCETFG
+1036 CFAYDRLVQIFA
-1048 ISLWTAPDQRDSD
+1048 ISLGDPYDDSED
-1061 EPF
+1061 PF

>member
-1 MHGVGR
+1 
-7 QWAWGISNHHIM
+7 M

-25 DTILERT
+25 DKIQEQT
-32 DIVQVIGEHV
+32 DIVEVIGEHV

-60 KTPSFYIF
+60 RTPSFYVF
-68 PHTGTFKC
+68 PNTDTFKC

-84 VIHLIEKVENKTF
+84 VIHFIEKKENKTF
-97 VTAVKTLAAKANV
+97 VEAVKTLADKAHI
-110 EIEEQEESTEE
+110 EIEEQEESVEA
-121 KQKRMHR
+121 KQKRLHR

-331 DAGTMAMECGLSV
+331 EAGTMAMECGLSV
-344 SIKEIPET
+344 SIKEIPDT
-352 DDNKKQDPDTFFRN
+352 DENRKQDPDTFFRN

-416 SMYIGKLTHYYQGR
+416 SMYIGKLTKYYQGR

-445 EENKKK
+445 EEDKK
-451 SDKQEDD
+451 SHDKDEDD
-458 LNRKYGF
+458 LNHKYGF
-465 YISKGCY
+465 YIDHGCY

-494 IKDNTNPKRLYKIR
+494 IKDNVNPKRLYKIK
-508 NAMNHEEILE
+508 NAMNNEEILE

-538 NYIWKATEKELTKL
+538 NYIWKATERELTKL

-564 EITQMGW
+564 EIIQMGW
-571 QRQGFYAFGNGVF
+571 QRQGFYAFGNGIVYNGIF
-584 YDNHFIVTDQ
+584 QETDDN
-594 FGIVRLKDKG
+594 GIVRLKDKG
-604 NFYLPSNSSI
+604 NFYIPSNSRV
-614 YRTDPKLFT
+614 YKNDPKLYT

-632 LSSVTLTQFTEQL
+632 LSSVTLNDFTTQL
-645 FKVYGDNG
+645 FRVYGDNG

-667 VVTSSSANHWFP
+667 VVTSASANHWFP

-721 TVAQSANALAHIDE
+721 TVAASSNALAHIDE
-735 YKNDIDPKMIEF
+735 YKNDLDVKIIEF

-792 TRLIFLQFPRSEFSD
+792 TRVIFLQFPRSEFTD
-807 KEKANYKRLLEM
+807 KEKADYKRLLDM

-824 THLTLEI
+824 THLTVEL
-831 LKQRRHFEQAWCTA
+831 LKQRRHFEQAWSTA
-845 FRETQTIV
+845 FKETQNDV
-853 GNALGDNKGEDR
+853 GNALGSEKGEDR

-881 DIIPTLTYEEM
+881 GIVPTLTYNEM
-892 LHVVVEGIQKQNA
+892 LRVTVDGIRKQNA

-910 GELGNFWNVV
+910 GELGGFWNTV
-920 QYLASD
+920 QYLVSD
-926 GELIEGGDFFIRY
+926 GELIDGGDFFIR
-939 CSRFKTDSINATWQS
+939 FLHHLKTDVADLTWTSQ
-954 ERPILFLQ
+954 RPVLFLQ
-962 KSRIFNL
+962 KTRVFNL
-969 YRKEGRQAN
+969 YRKEGRQTN
-978 DKVLP
+978 EKVLP
-983 TDALKYYLQNS
+983 IDALRYYLQNNG
-994 RAYLGEKVA
+994 AYLGEKVA
-1003 RFDVYKKGIIQYD
+1003 RFEVYKKGVPVYD
-1016 HSRMGANNTPLKLTM
+1016 QRKVNADKTPSRMTTA
-1031 TQRAY
+1031 QRAY
-1036 CFDYDSLCETFG
+1036 CFDYSRLVQIFA
-1048 ISLWTAPDQRDSD
+1048 ISLGDPVDDS
-1061 EPF
+1061 ETPF

>member
-1 MHGVGR
+1 MKHCGLPTSR
-7 QWAWGISNHHIM
+7 SPTSTA
-19 IRQEII
+19 
-25 DTILERT
+25 D
-32 DIVQVIGEHV
+32 
-42 KLRKSGTRYVGCC
+42 
-55 PFHNE
+55 
-60 KTPSFYIF
+60 SFYN
-68 PHTGTFKC
+68 PRRRKATFTSV
-76 FGCGEGGD
+76 G
-84 VIHLIEKVENKTF
+84 
-97 VTAVKTLAAKANV
+97 
-110 EIEEQEESTEE
+110 
-121 KQKRMHR
+121 
-128 EALWIANKQVADFY
+128 
-142 RRQFLQSKEAQ
+142 
-153 GYAYQRWGEDYCTL
+153 GEDYCTL

-203 YQNRIIIQIHD
+203 YQNRIVIQIHD

-225 CMDEQ
+225 CMDDQ

-238 ESIIFHKSTILFG
+238 ESIVFHKSTVLFG

-344 SIKEIPET
+344 SIKEIPDT
-352 DDNKKQDPDTFFRN
+352 DENRKQDPDTFFKN
-366 TNIFNSTEET
+366 TNIFNATEET

-385 LFPQTNTTEEQRMTI
+385 LFANNNTTEEQRQTI
-400 KRIAYLLS
+400 RKIAYLLS
-408 LIDDDTGI
+408 LLDDSTGV
-416 SMYIGKLTHYYQGR
+416 SMYTGKLTKYYQGR
-430 KIWLLAVDKERKLRE
+430 KIWQLAVDNERKRNE
-445 EENKKK
+445 EQQKKEQEQ
-451 SDKQEDD
+451 DEDD
-458 LNRKYGF
+458 LNHKYGF
-465 YISKGCY
+465 YVDHGSY

-483 WSNFTMLPLFH
+483 WSNFTMIPLFH
-494 IKDNTNPKRLYKIR
+494 VKDTVNPKRIYKIK
-508 NAMNHEEILE
+508 NAMNKEEIVE

-538 NYIWKATEKELTKL
+538 NFYI
-552 KSYLYEKTETAT
+552 
-564 EITQMGW
+564 
-571 QRQGFYAFGNGVF
+571 
-584 YDNHFIVTDQ
+584 
-594 FGIVRLKDKG
+594 
-604 NFYLPSNSSI
+604 PSSSKI
-614 YRTDPKLFT
+614 YRDDQKLFT

-632 LSSVTLTQFTEQL
+632 LSSVSLKDFTTQL
-645 FKVYGDNG
+645 FRVYGDNG

-667 VVTSSSANHWFP
+667 VVTSASANHWFH

-691 SELGHTLLSL
+691 SELGHTLLSF

-735 YKNDIDPKMIEF
+735 YKNDIDPKVIEF

-780 GQEMPTADIALF
+780 GQKMPTADIALF

-807 KEKANYKRLLEM
+807 KEKTNYKRLLEM

-824 THLTLEI
+824 THLTLKI

-845 FRETQTIV
+845 FREAQTIV

-910 GELGNFWNVV
+910 GELGAFWNVV
-920 QYLASD
+920 QFLASD
-926 GELIEGGDFFIRY
+926 GELIESGDFFIRY
-939 CSRFKTDSINATWQS
+939 CSRLKTDTINVTWQS
-954 ERPILFLQ
+954 ERPVLFLQ
-962 KSRIFNL
+962 KTRIFNL

-1016 HSRMGANNTPLKLTM
+1016 HSRMGANNTPPKLTM

>member
-1 MHGVGR
+1 
-7 QWAWGISNHHIM
+7 M

-25 DTILERT
+25 DTILDRT
-32 DIVQVIGEHV
+32 DIVQVIAQHV
-42 KLRKSGTRYVGCC
+42 QLKKSGIRYVGCC
-55 PFHNE
+55 PFHQE
-60 KTPSFYIF
+60 KTPSFYVF

-84 VIHLIEKVENKTF
+84 AIHFIEKAENKTF
-97 VTAVKTLAAKANV
+97 VEAVRTLAQKANV
-110 EIEEQEESTEE
+110 QIEEQEESVEE

-128 EALWIANKQVADFY
+128 EALWITNKQVADFY
-142 RRQFLQSKEAQ
+142 RKQFLQSKEAQ
-153 GYAYQRWGEDYCTL
+153 EYAYRRWGKDYCTMQ
-167 KEIGY
+167 EIGY
-172 APADGHALQQLP
+172 APKDGHAMQQLP
-184 IKPDFLKE
+184 VKAEFLKE

-203 YQNRIIIQIHD
+203 YQNRIVIQIHD

-225 CMDEQ
+225 CMDDQ

-238 ESIIFHKSTILFG
+238 ESDIFHKSYVLFG

-271 PDCMRLQSIGIY
+271 PDCMRLQSIGIH
-283 NTVAALGSSWNEHH
+283 NTVAALGSAWNDSH
-297 FNTIKRVASK
+297 FSTIKRVTNK

-317 KQGETFGHGVQVVM
+317 KKGETHGHGVQVVM
-331 DAGTMAMECGLSV
+331 EAGTQAMEYGMTVSV
-344 SIKEIPET
+344 KEIPDTEE
-352 DDNKKQDPDTFFRN
+352 NVKQDPDSFFKN
-366 TNIFNSTEET
+366 TNIFNATEEV

-385 LFPQTNTTEEQRMTI
+385 LFPHTTTTEEQREAI
-400 KRIAYLLS
+400 KEIAYLLS
-408 LIDDDTGI
+408 LIDDETGV
-416 SMYIGKLTHYYQGR
+416 SMYIGKLTKYYQGKR
-430 KIWLLAVDKERKLRE
+430 LWLKAVDEERKKRE
-445 EENKKK
+445 QETKKTQDKEEN
-451 SDKQEDD
+451 D

-465 YISKGCY
+465 YVDHGCY

-494 IKDNTNPKRLYKIR
+494 IKDNVNPKRLYKIK
-508 NAMNHEEILE
+508 NCMNCEEIVE
-518 LKQEDLISLAKFKQ
+518 LKQEDLISLSKFKQ
-532 RIEGLG
+532 KVEGLG
-538 NYIWKATEKELTKL
+538 NYIWKATERELTKL

-571 QRQGFYAFGNGVF
+571 QRAGFYAFGNGVVF
-584 YDNHFIVTDQ
+584 NGVFQETDEN
-594 FGIVRLKDKG
+594 GIVRLKDKG
-604 NFYLPSNSSI
+604 NYYLPSNSKI
-614 YRTDPKLFT
+614 YKADPKLFT

-632 LSSVTLTQFTEQL
+632 LSSVTLTQFTDQL

-667 VVTSSSANHWFP
+667 VVTSTSANHWFP

-701 FTISYTA
+701 FTIAYTA

-721 TVAQSANALAHIDE
+721 TVAASANALAHIDE
-735 YKNDIDPKMIEF
+735 YKNDLDVKIIEF

-766 KKETTAVDSGIILS
+766 KKETTAVDAGIILS

-792 TRLIFLQFPRSEFSD
+792 TRIIFLQFPRSEFSD
-807 KEKANYKRLLEM
+807 KEKQNYKKLLDM

-824 THLTLEI
+824 THLTIEL
-831 LKQRRHFEQAWCTA
+831 LKQRRHFEQAWSTA
-845 FRETQTIV
+845 FKEAQTDV
-853 GNALGDNKGEDR
+853 GNALGDAKGEDR

-881 DIIPTLTYEEM
+881 SCIPNLSYDDM
-892 LHVVVEGIQKQNA
+892 LRVIVDGIRKQNA

-910 GELGNFWNVV
+910 GELGGFWNTV
-920 QYLASD
+920 QYLVSD
-926 GELIEGGDFFIRY
+926 GELIDGGDFFIR
-939 CSRFKTDSINATWQS
+939 FLNHLKTDVADVTWT
-954 ERPILFLQ
+954 ERRPVLFLQ
-962 KSRIFNL
+962 KTRVFNL
-969 YRKEGRQAN
+969 YRKEGRQTN

-983 TDALKYYLQNS
+983 TDALRYYLQNS
-994 RAYLGEKVA
+994 TAYLGEKVA
-1003 RFDVYKKGIIQYD
+1003 RFDVYKKGYPVYD
-1016 HSRMGANNTPLKLTM
+1016 TTKSAPNKQPTRVTSA
-1031 TQRAY
+1031 QRAY
-1036 CFDYDSLCETFG
+1036 CFAYDRLVQIFA
-1048 ISLWTAPDQRDSD
+1048 ISLGDPYDDS
-1061 EPF
+1061 ENPF

>member
-1 MHGVGR
+1 
-7 QWAWGISNHHIM
+7 M

-25 DTILERT
+25 DTILDRT
-32 DIVQVIGEHV
+32 DIVQVIAQHV
-42 KLRKSGTRYVGCC
+42 QLKKSGIRYVGCC
-55 PFHNE
+55 PFHQE
-60 KTPSFYIF
+60 KTPSFYVF

-84 VIHLIEKVENKTF
+84 AIHFIEKAENKTF
-97 VTAVKTLAAKANV
+97 VEAVRTLAQKANV
-110 EIEEQEESTEE
+110 QIEEQEESVEE

-128 EALWIANKQVADFY
+128 EALWITNKQVADFY
-142 RRQFLQSKEAQ
+142 RKQFLDSKEAQ
-153 GYAYQRWGEDYCTL
+153 EYAYRRWGKDYCTIQ
-167 KEIGY
+167 EIGY
-172 APADGHALQQLP
+172 APKDGHAMQQLP
-184 IKPDFLKE
+184 VKAEFLKE

-203 YQNRIIIQIHD
+203 YQNRVVIQIHD

-225 CMDEQ
+225 CMDDQ

-238 ESIIFHKSTILFG
+238 ESDIFHKSYVLFG

-271 PDCMRLQSIGIY
+271 PDCMRLQSIGIH
-283 NTVAALGSSWNEHH
+283 NTVAALGSAWNDSH
-297 FNTIKRVASK
+297 FSTIKRVTNK

-317 KQGETFGHGVQVVM
+317 KKGETHGHGVQVVM
-331 DAGTMAMECGLSV
+331 EAGTQAMEYGLTVSV
-344 SIKEIPET
+344 KEIPDTEE
-352 DDNKKQDPDTFFRN
+352 NIKQDPDSFFKN
-366 TNIFNSTEET
+366 TNIFNATEEV

-385 LFPQTNTTEEQRMTI
+385 LFPHTTTTEEQREAI
-400 KRIAYLLS
+400 KEIAYLLS
-408 LIDDDTGI
+408 LIDDETGV
-416 SMYIGKLTHYYQGR
+416 SMYIGKLTKYYQGKR
-430 KIWLLAVDKERKLRE
+430 LWLKAVDEERKKRE
-445 EENKKK
+445 QETKTTKDKEEN
-451 SDKQEDD
+451 D

-465 YISKGCY
+465 YVDHGCY

-494 IKDNTNPKRLYKIR
+494 IKDTTNPKRLYKIK
-508 NAMNHEEILE
+508 NAMNQEEILE
-518 LKQEDLISLAKFKQ
+518 LKQEDLIALAKFKQ
-532 RIEGLG
+532 KIEGLG
-538 NYIWKATEKELTKL
+538 NFIWKGTEKELTKL

-571 QRQGFYAFGNGVF
+571 QRAGFYAFGNGVF
-584 YDNHFIVTDQ
+584 YDDLFIKTDDY
-594 FGIVRLKDKG
+594 GIVRLKDKG
-604 NFYLPSNSSI
+604 NYYLPSCSTI
-614 YRTDPKLFT
+614 YKSDTKLFT

-632 LSSVTLTQFTEQL
+632 LSSVTLKEFTDQL

-667 VVTSSSANHWFP
+667 VVTTTSANHWFP

-780 GQEMPTADIALF
+780 GQEMPTSDIALF
-792 TRLIFLQFPRSEFSD
+792 SRLIFLQFPRSEFSD
-807 KEKANYKRLLEM
+807 LEKQNYKKLLEM

-824 THLTLEI
+824 THLTLEV
-831 LKQRRHFEQAWCTA
+831 LKQRKHFEQAWSTA
-845 FRETQTIV
+845 FHETQTIV
-853 GNALGDNKGEDR
+853 ANALGREKGEDR

-881 DIIPTLTYEEM
+881 GIIPTLTYDDM
-892 LHVVVEGIQKQNA
+892 LRVTIEGIKKQNG

-910 GELGNFWNVV
+910 GELGTFWYVV
-920 QYLASD
+920 QYLASEGD
-926 GELIEGGDFFIRY
+926 LIEGGDFFIRFY
-939 CSRFKTDSINATWQS
+939 SKFKTDIINAIWQS
-954 ERPILFLQ
+954 ERPVLFLQ
-962 KSRIFNL
+962 KSRIFSL

-978 DKVLP
+978 EKVLP

-994 RAYLGEKVA
+994 KAYLGEKVA
-1003 RFDVYKKGIIQYD
+1003 RFDVYKKGILQYD
-1016 HSRMGANNTPLKLTM
+1016 HAKMGANNSAPKLTT

-1036 CFDYDSLCETFG
+1036 CFDYALLCETFG
-1048 ISLWTAPDQRDSD
+1048 ISLWASSDQEDC
-1061 EPF
+1061 EE

>member
-1 MHGVGR
+1 
-7 QWAWGISNHHIM
+7 M

-25 DTILERT
+25 DTILDRT
-32 DIVQVIGEHV
+32 DIVQVIAQHV
-42 KLRKSGTRYVGCC
+42 QLKKSGIRYVGCC
-55 PFHNE
+55 PFHQE
-60 KTPSFYIF
+60 KTPSFYVF

-84 VIHLIEKVENKTF
+84 AIHFIEKAENKTF
-97 VTAVKTLAAKANV
+97 VEAVRTLAQKANV
-110 EIEEQEESTEE
+110 QIEEQEESVEE

-128 EALWIANKQVADFY
+128 EALWITNKQVADFY
-142 RRQFLQSKEAQ
+142 RKQFLDSKEAQ
-153 GYAYQRWGEDYCTL
+153 EYAYRRWGKDYCTMQ
-167 KEIGY
+167 EIGY
-172 APADGHALQQLP
+172 APKDGHTMQQLP
-184 IKPDFLKE
+184 VKAEFLKE

-203 YQNRIIIQIHD
+203 YQNRVVIQIHD

-225 CMDEQ
+225 CMDDQ

-238 ESIIFHKSTILFG
+238 ESDIFHKSYVLFG

-271 PDCMRLQSIGIY
+271 PDCMRLQSIGIH
-283 NTVAALGSSWNEHH
+283 NTVAALGSAWNDSH
-297 FNTIKRVASK
+297 FSTIKRVTSK

-317 KQGETFGHGVQVVM
+317 KKGETHGHGVQVVM
-331 DAGTMAMECGLSV
+331 EAGTQAMEYGLTVSV
-344 SIKEIPET
+344 KEIPDTEE
-352 DDNKKQDPDTFFRN
+352 NIKQDPDSFFKN
-366 TNIFNSTEET
+366 TNIFNATEEV

-385 LFPQTNTTEEQRMTI
+385 LFPHTTTTEEQREAI
-400 KRIAYLLS
+400 KEIAYLLS
-408 LIDDDTGI
+408 LIDDETGV
-416 SMYIGKLTHYYQGR
+416 SMYIGKLTKYYQGKR
-430 KIWLLAVDKERKLRE
+430 LWLKAVDEERKKRE
-445 EENKKK
+445 QETKTTKDKEEN
-451 SDKQEDD
+451 D

-465 YISKGCY
+465 YVDHGCY

-494 IKDNTNPKRLYKIR
+494 IKDNVNPKRLYKIK
-508 NAMNHEEILE
+508 NCINCEEIVE
-518 LKQEDLISLAKFKQ
+518 LKQEDLISISKFKQ
-532 RIEGLG
+532 KVEGLG
-538 NYIWKATEKELTKL
+538 NYIWKATERELTKL

-571 QRQGFYAFGNGVF
+571 QRAGFYAFGNGVVF
-584 YDNHFIVTDQ
+584 NGVFQETDEN
-594 FGIVRLKDKG
+594 GIVRLKDKG
-604 NFYLPSNSSI
+604 NYYLPSNSKI
-614 YRTDPKLFT
+614 YKADPKLFT

-632 LSSVTLTQFTEQL
+632 LSSVTLTQFTDQL

-667 VVTSSSANHWFP
+667 VVTSTSANHWFP

-701 FTISYTA
+701 FTIAYTA

-721 TVAQSANALAHIDE
+721 TVAASANALAHIDE
-735 YKNDIDPKMIEF
+735 YKNDLDVKIIEF

-766 KKETTAVDSGIILS
+766 KKETTAVDAGIILS

-792 TRLIFLQFPRSEFSD
+792 TRIIFLQFPRSEFSD
-807 KEKANYKRLLEM
+807 KEKQNYRKLLDM

-824 THLTLEI
+824 THLTIEL
-831 LKQRRHFEQAWCTA
+831 LKQRRHFEQAWSTA
-845 FRETQTIV
+845 FKETQADV
-853 GNALGDNKGEDR
+853 GNALGDAKGEDR

-881 DIIPTLTYEEM
+881 SCIPNLSYDDM
-892 LHVVVEGIQKQNA
+892 LRVIVDGIRKQNA

-910 GELGNFWNVV
+910 GELGGFWNTV
-920 QYLASD
+920 QYLVSD
-926 GELIEGGDFFIRY
+926 GELIDGGDFFIR
-939 CSRFKTDSINATWQS
+939 FLNHLKTDVADVTWT
-954 ERPILFLQ
+954 ERRPVLFLQ
-962 KSRIFNL
+962 KTRVFNL
-969 YRKEGRQAN
+969 YRKEGRQTN

-983 TDALKYYLQNS
+983 TDALRYYLQNS
-994 RAYLGEKVA
+994 TAYLGEKVA
-1003 RFDVYKKGIIQYD
+1003 RFDVYKKGSPVYD
-1016 HSRMGANNTPLKLTM
+1016 TTKSATNKPPTRVTSA
-1031 TQRAY
+1031 QRAY
-1036 CFDYDSLCETFG
+1036 CFAYDRLVQIFA
-1048 ISLWTAPDQRDSD
+1048 ISLGDPYDDSED
-1061 EPF
+1061 PF

>member
-1 MHGVGR
+1 
-7 QWAWGISNHHIM
+7 M

-42 KLRKSGTRYVGCC
+42 QLRKSGIRHVGCC

-60 KTPSFYIF
+60 KTPSFYVF
-68 PHTGTFKC
+68 PQTGTFKC

-84 VIHLIEKVENKTF
+84 LIHFIEKAENKTF
-97 VTAVKTLAAKANV
+97 IEAVKTLAAKANV

-153 GYAYQRWGEDYCTL
+153 GYAYHRWGKDYCTL
-167 KEIGY
+167 KEIGF
-172 APADGHALQQLP
+172 APADGHALHSLP
-184 IKPDFLKE
+184 IKEEFLKE

-225 CMDEQ
+225 CMDDR

-238 ESIIFHKSTILFG
+238 ESIIFHKSTVLFG

-283 NTVAALGSSWNEHH
+283 NTVAVLGSSWNEHH

-307 VCFLPDADPP
+307 VCFLPDADLP
-317 KQGETFGHGVQVVM
+317 KQGEPFGHGVQVVM

-344 SIKEIPET
+344 SIKEIPDT
-352 DDNKKQDPDTFFRN
+352 DESQKQDPDSFFRN
-366 TNIFNSTEET
+366 TNIFNGTEET

-385 LFPQTNTTEEQRMTI
+385 LFPETNTTEEQRMAI

-408 LIDDDTGI
+408 LLDDDTGI
-416 SMYIGKLTHYYQGR
+416 SMYIGKLTHFYQGR
-430 KIWLLAVDKERKLRE
+430 KIWQLAIDKERKRRE
-445 EENKKK
+445 EETKKK
-451 SDKQEDD
+451 SEKHEDD
-458 LNRKYGF
+458 LNHKYGF
-465 YISKGCY
+465 YIDHSCY

-494 IKDNTNPKRLYKIR
+494 IKDNTNPKRLYKIK

-538 NYIWKATEKELTKL
+538 NYIWKATERELTKL

-571 QRQGFYAFGNGVF
+571 QRQGFYAFGNGVVCNGIF
-584 YDNHFIVTDQ
+584 QETDEN
-594 FGIVRLKDKG
+594 GIVRLKEKG
-604 NFYLPSNSSI
+604 NYYLPSNSKVYKS
-614 YRTDPKLFT
+614 DPKLYT

-632 LSSVTLTQFTEQL
+632 LSSVSLKDFTSQL

-667 VVTSSSANHWFP
+667 VVTSTSANHWFP

-721 TVAQSANALAHIDE
+721 TVAASANALAHIDE
-735 YKNDIDPKMIEF
+735 YKNDLDVKVIEF

-792 TRLIFLQFPRSEFSD
+792 TRVIFLQFPRSEFTD
-807 KEKANYKRLLEM
+807 KEKADYKTLLDM

-824 THLTLEI
+824 THLTVEL
-831 LKQRRHFEQAWCTA
+831 LKQRKHFEQAWTTA
-845 FRETQTIV
+845 FKESQRDV
-853 GNALGDNKGEDR
+853 GNALGADKGEDR

-881 DIIPTLTYEEM
+881 DIIPTLSYEKM
-892 LHVVVEGIQKQNA
+892 LRVTVDGIRKQNA

-910 GELGNFWNVV
+910 GELGGFWNTV
-920 QYLASD
+920 QFLVSD
-926 GELIEGGDFFIRY
+926 GELIEGGDFFIR
-939 CSRFKTDSINATWQS
+939 FLHHLKTDVADVNWNTQ
-954 ERPILFLQ
+954 RPVLFLQ
-962 KSRIFNL
+962 KTRVFNL
-969 YRKEGRQAN
+969 YRKEGRQTN
-978 DKVLP
+978 EKVLP
-983 TDALKYYLQNS
+983 IDALRYYLQNNS
-994 RAYLGEKVA
+994 AYLGEKVA
-1003 RFDVYKKGIIQYD
+1003 RFDVYKKGVPVYD
-1016 HSRMGANNTPLKLTM
+1016 QRKLNADKTPSKM
-1031 TQRAY
+1031 TTAQRAY
-1036 CFDYDSLCETFG
+1036 CFDYNRLVQIFA
-1048 ISLWTAPDQRDSD
+1048 ISLGDPVDDS
-1061 EPF
+1061 ETPF

>member
-1 MHGVGR
+1 
-7 QWAWGISNHHIM
+7 M

-25 DTILERT
+25 DTILDRT
-32 DIVQVIGEHV
+32 DIVQVIAQHV
-42 KLRKSGTRYVGCC
+42 QLKKSGIRYVGCC
-55 PFHNE
+55 PFHQE
-60 KTPSFYIF
+60 KTPSFYVF

-84 VIHLIEKVENKTF
+84 AIHFIEKAENKTF
-97 VTAVKTLAAKANV
+97 VEAVRTLAQKANV
-110 EIEEQEESTEE
+110 QIEEQEESVEE

-128 EALWIANKQVADFY
+128 EALWITNKQVADFY
-142 RRQFLQSKEAQ
+142 RKQFLDSKEAQ
-153 GYAYQRWGEDYCTL
+153 EYAYRRWGKDYCTMQ
-167 KEIGY
+167 EIGY
-172 APADGHALQQLP
+172 APKDGHAMQQLP
-184 IKPDFLKE
+184 VKAEFLKE

-203 YQNRIIIQIHD
+203 YQNRVVIQIHD

-225 CMDEQ
+225 CMDDQ

-238 ESIIFHKSTILFG
+238 ESDIFHKSYVLFG

-271 PDCMRLQSIGIY
+271 PDCMRLQSIGIH
-283 NTVAALGSSWNEHH
+283 NTVAALGSAWNDSH
-297 FNTIKRVASK
+297 FSTIKRVTNK

-317 KQGETFGHGVQVVM
+317 KKGETHGHGVQVVM
-331 DAGTMAMECGLSV
+331 EAGTQAMEYGLTVSV
-344 SIKEIPET
+344 KEIPDTEE
-352 DDNKKQDPDTFFRN
+352 NIKQDPDSFFKN
-366 TNIFNSTEET
+366 TNIFNATEEV

-385 LFPQTNTTEEQRMTI
+385 LFPHTTTTEEQREAI
-400 KRIAYLLS
+400 KEIAYLLS
-408 LIDDDTGI
+408 LIDDETGV
-416 SMYIGKLTHYYQGR
+416 SMYIGKLTKYYQGKR
-430 KIWLLAVDKERKLRE
+430 LWLKAVDEERKKRE
-445 EENKKK
+445 QETKTTKDKEEN
-451 SDKQEDD
+451 D

-465 YISKGCY
+465 YVDHGCY

-494 IKDNTNPKRLYKIR
+494 IKDTTNPKRLYKIK
-508 NAMNHEEILE
+508 NAMNQEEILE
-518 LKQEDLISLAKFKQ
+518 LKQEDLIALAKFKQ
-532 RIEGLG
+532 KIEGLG
-538 NYIWKATEKELTKL
+538 NFIWKGTEKELTKL

-571 QRQGFYAFGNGVF
+571 QRAGFYAFGNGVF
-584 YDNHFIVTDQ
+584 YDDLFIKTDDY
-594 FGIVRLKDKG
+594 GIVRLKDKG
-604 NFYLPSNSSI
+604 NYYLPSCSTI
-614 YRTDPKLFT
+614 YKSDTKLFT

-632 LSSVTLTQFTEQL
+632 LSSVTLKEFTDQL

-667 VVTSSSANHWFP
+667 VVTTTSANHWFP

-708 PNIQNS
+708 PNIHNS

-780 GQEMPTADIALF
+780 GQEMPTSDIALF
-792 TRLIFLQFPRSEFSD
+792 SRLIFLQFPRSEFSD
-807 KEKANYKRLLEM
+807 LEKQNYKKLLEM

-824 THLTLEI
+824 THLTLEV
-831 LKQRRHFEQAWCTA
+831 LKQRKHFEQAWSTA
-845 FRETQTIV
+845 FHETQMIV
-853 GNALGDNKGEDR
+853 ANALGREKGEDR

-881 DIIPTLTYEEM
+881 GIIPTLTYDDM
-892 LHVVVEGIQKQNA
+892 LRVTIEGIKKQNG

-910 GELGNFWNVV
+910 GELGTFWYVV
-920 QYLASD
+920 QYLASEGD
-926 GELIEGGDFFIRY
+926 LIEGGDFFIRFY
-939 CSRFKTDSINATWQS
+939 SKFKTDIINAIWQS
-954 ERPILFLQ
+954 ERPVLFLQ
-962 KSRIFNL
+962 KSRIFSL

-978 DKVLP
+978 EKVLP

-994 RAYLGEKVA
+994 KAYLGEKVA
-1003 RFDVYKKGIIQYD
+1003 RFDVYKKGILQYD
-1016 HSRMGANNTPLKLTM
+1016 HAKMGANNSAPKLTT

-1036 CFDYDSLCETFG
+1036 CFDYALLCETFG
-1048 ISLWTAPDQRDSD
+1048 ISLWASSDQEDC
-1061 EPF
+1061 EE

>member
-1 MHGVGR
+1 
-7 QWAWGISNHHIM
+7 M

-25 DTILERT
+25 DTILDRT
-32 DIVQVIGEHV
+32 DIVQVIAQHV
-42 KLRKSGTRYVGCC
+42 QLKKSGIRYVGCC
-55 PFHNE
+55 PFHQE
-60 KTPSFYIF
+60 KTPSFYVF

-84 VIHLIEKVENKTF
+84 AIHFIEKAENKTF
-97 VTAVKTLAAKANV
+97 VEAVRTLAQKANV
-110 EIEEQEESTEE
+110 QIEEQEESVEE

-128 EALWIANKQVADFY
+128 EALWITNKQVADFY
-142 RRQFLQSKEAQ
+142 RKQFLQSKEAQ
-153 GYAYQRWGEDYCTL
+153 EYAYKRWGKDYCTMQ
-167 KEIGY
+167 EIGY
-172 APADGHALQQLP
+172 APKDGHALQQLP
-184 IKPDFLKE
+184 VKAEFLKE

-203 YQNRIIIQIHD
+203 YQNRVVIQIHD

-225 CMDEQ
+225 CMDDQ

-238 ESIIFHKSTILFG
+238 ESDIFHKSYVLFG

-271 PDCMRLQSIGIY
+271 PDCMRLQSIGIH
-283 NTVAALGSSWNEHH
+283 NTVAALGSAWNDSH
-297 FNTIKRVASK
+297 FSTIKRVTNK

-317 KQGETFGHGVQVVM
+317 KKGETHGHGVQVVM
-331 DAGTMAMECGLSV
+331 EAGTNAMEYGLTVSV
-344 SIKEIPET
+344 KEIPDTEE
-352 DDNKKQDPDTFFRN
+352 NVKQDPDSFFKN
-366 TNIFNSTEET
+366 TNIFNATEEV

-385 LFPQTNTTEEQRMTI
+385 LFPHTTTTEEQREAI
-400 KRIAYLLS
+400 KEIAYLLS
-408 LIDDDTGI
+408 LIDDETGV
-416 SMYIGKLTHYYQGR
+416 SMYIGKLTKYYQGKR
-430 KIWLLAVDKERKLRE
+430 LWLKAVDEERKKRE
-445 EENKKK
+445 QETKKTHDKEEN
-451 SDKQEDD
+451 D

-465 YISKGCY
+465 YVDHGCY

-494 IKDNTNPKRLYKIR
+494 IKDNVNPKRLYKIK
-508 NAMNHEEILE
+508 NCMNCEEIVE
-518 LKQEDLISLAKFKQ
+518 LKQEDLISLSKFKQ
-532 RIEGLG
+532 KVEGLG
-538 NYIWKATEKELTKL
+538 NYIWKATERELTKL

-571 QRQGFYAFGNGVF
+571 QRAGFYAFGNGVF
-584 YDNHFIVTDQ
+584 HDCHFIPADD

-604 NFYLPSNSSI
+604 NFYLPSSSSI
-614 YRTDPKLFT
+614 YKNDPKLFT

-632 LSSVTLTQFTEQL
+632 LSSVTLKEFTEQL

-667 VVTSSSANHWFP
+667 VVTSTSANHWFP

-701 FTISYTA
+701 FTIAYTA

-721 TVAQSANALAHIDE
+721 TVAASANALAHIDE
-735 YKNDIDPKMIEF
+735 YKNDLDVKIIEF

-766 KKETTAVDSGIILS
+766 KKETTAVDAGIILS

-792 TRLIFLQFPRSEFSD
+792 TRIIFLQFPRSEFSD
-807 KEKANYKRLLEM
+807 KEKQNYKKLLDM

-824 THLTLEI
+824 THLTIEL
-831 LKQRRHFEQAWCTA
+831 LKQRRHFEQAWSTA
-845 FRETQTIV
+845 FKEAQTDV
-853 GNALGDNKGEDR
+853 GNALGDAKGEDR

-881 DIIPTLTYEEM
+881 SCIPNLSYDDM
-892 LHVVVEGIQKQNA
+892 LRVIVDGIRKQNA

-910 GELGNFWNVV
+910 GELGGFWNTV
-920 QYLASD
+920 QYLVSD
-926 GELIEGGDFFIRY
+926 GELIDGGDFFIR
-939 CSRFKTDSINATWQS
+939 FLNHLKTDVADVCWT
-954 ERPILFLQ
+954 ERRPVLFLQ
-962 KSRIFNL
+962 KTRVFNL
-969 YRKEGRQAN
+969 YRKEGRQTN

-983 TDALKYYLQNS
+983 TDALRYYLQNS
-994 RAYLGEKVA
+994 TAYLGEKVA
-1003 RFDVYKKGIIQYD
+1003 RFDVYKKGSPVYD
-1016 HSRMGANNTPLKLTM
+1016 TTKSAPNKLPTRV
-1031 TQRAY
+1031 TSAQRAY
-1036 CFDYDSLCETFG
+1036 CFAYDRLVQIFA
-1048 ISLWTAPDQRDSD
+1048 ISLGDPYDDSED
-1061 EPF
+1061 PF

>member
-1 MHGVGR
+1 
-7 QWAWGISNHHIM
+7 M

-25 DTILERT
+25 DTILDRT
-32 DIVQVIGEHV
+32 DIVQVIAQHV
-42 KLRKSGTRYVGCC
+42 QLKKSGIRYVGCC
-55 PFHNE
+55 PFHQE
-60 KTPSFYIF
+60 KTPSFYVF

-84 VIHLIEKVENKTF
+84 AIHFIEKAENKTF
-97 VTAVKTLAAKANV
+97 VESVRTLAQKANV
-110 EIEEQEESTEE
+110 QIEEQEESVEE

-128 EALWIANKQVADFY
+128 EALWITNKQVADFY
-142 RRQFLQSKEAQ
+142 RKQFLDSKEAQ
-153 GYAYQRWGEDYCTL
+153 EYAYRRWGKDYCTMQ
-167 KEIGY
+167 EIGY
-172 APADGHALQQLP
+172 APKDGHAMQQLP
-184 IKPDFLKE
+184 VKAEFLKE

-203 YQNRIIIQIHD
+203 YQNRVVIQIHD

-225 CMDEQ
+225 CMDDQ

-238 ESIIFHKSTILFG
+238 ESDIFHKSYVLFG

-271 PDCMRLQSIGIY
+271 PDCMRLQSIGIH
-283 NTVAALGSSWNEHH
+283 NTVAALGSAWNDSH
-297 FNTIKRVASK
+297 FSTIKRVTNK

-317 KQGETFGHGVQVVM
+317 KKGETHGHGVQVVM
-331 DAGTMAMECGLSV
+331 EAGTQAMEYGLTVSV
-344 SIKEIPET
+344 KEIPDTEE
-352 DDNKKQDPDTFFRN
+352 NIKQDPDSFFKN
-366 TNIFNSTEET
+366 TNIFNATEEV

-385 LFPQTNTTEEQRMTI
+385 LFPHTTTTEEQREAI
-400 KRIAYLLS
+400 KEIAYLLS
-408 LIDDDTGI
+408 LIDDETGV
-416 SMYIGKLTHYYQGR
+416 SMYIGKLTKYYQGKR
-430 KIWLLAVDKERKLRE
+430 LWLKAVDEERKKRE
-445 EENKKK
+445 QETKTTKDKEEN
-451 SDKQEDD
+451 D

-465 YISKGCY
+465 YVDHGCY

-494 IKDNTNPKRLYKIR
+494 IKDTTNPKRLYKIK
-508 NAMNHEEILE
+508 NAMNQEEILE
-518 LKQEDLISLAKFKQ
+518 LKQEDLIALAKFKQ
-532 RIEGLG
+532 KIEGLG
-538 NYIWKATEKELTKL
+538 NFIWKGTEKELTKL

-571 QRQGFYAFGNGVF
+571 QRAGFYAFGNGVF
-584 YDNHFIVTDQ
+584 YDDLFIKTDDY
-594 FGIVRLKDKG
+594 GIVRLKDKG
-604 NFYLPSNSSI
+604 NYYLPSCSTI
-614 YRTDPKLFT
+614 YKSDTKLFT

-632 LSSVTLTQFTEQL
+632 LSSVTLKEFTDQL

-667 VVTSSSANHWFP
+667 VVTTTSANHWFP

-780 GQEMPTADIALF
+780 GQEMPTSDIALF
-792 TRLIFLQFPRSEFSD
+792 SRLIFLQFPRSEFSD
-807 KEKANYKRLLEM
+807 LEKQNYKKLLEM

-824 THLTLEI
+824 THLTLEV
-831 LKQRRHFEQAWCTA
+831 LKQRKHFEQAWSTA
-845 FRETQTIV
+845 FHETQTIV
-853 GNALGDNKGEDR
+853 ANALGREKGEDR

-881 DIIPTLTYEEM
+881 GIIPTLTYDDM
-892 LHVVVEGIQKQNA
+892 LRVTIEGIKKQNG

-910 GELGNFWNVV
+910 GELGTFWYVV
-920 QYLASD
+920 QYLASEGD
-926 GELIEGGDFFIRY
+926 LIEGGDFFIRFY
-939 CSRFKTDSINATWQS
+939 SKFKTDIINAIWQS
-954 ERPILFLQ
+954 ERPVLFLQ
-962 KSRIFNL
+962 KSRIFSL

-978 DKVLP
+978 EKVLP

-994 RAYLGEKVA
+994 KAYLGEKVA
-1003 RFDVYKKGIIQYD
+1003 RFDVYKKGILQYD
-1016 HSRMGANNTPLKLTM
+1016 HAKMGANNSAPKLTT

-1036 CFDYDSLCETFG
+1036 CFDYALLCETFG
-1048 ISLWTAPDQRDSD
+1048 ISLWASSDQEDC
-1061 EPF
+1061 EE

>member
-1 MHGVGR
+1 
-7 QWAWGISNHHIM
+7 M

-25 DTILERT
+25 DTILDRT
-32 DIVQVIGEHV
+32 DIVQVIAQHV
-42 KLRKSGTRYVGCC
+42 QLKKSGIRYVGCC
-55 PFHNE
+55 PFHQE
-60 KTPSFYIF
+60 KTPSFYVF

-84 VIHLIEKVENKTF
+84 AIYFIEKAENKTF
-97 VTAVKTLAAKANV
+97 VEAVRTLAQKANV
-110 EIEEQEESTEE
+110 QIEEQEESVEE

-128 EALWIANKQVADFY
+128 EALWITNKQVADFY
-142 RRQFLQSKEAQ
+142 RKQFLDSKEAQ
-153 GYAYQRWGEDYCTL
+153 EYAYRRWGKDYCTMQ
-167 KEIGY
+167 EIGY
-172 APADGHALQQLP
+172 APKDGHAMQQLP
-184 IKPDFLKE
+184 VKAEFLKE

-203 YQNRIIIQIHD
+203 YQNRVVIQIHD

-225 CMDEQ
+225 CMDDQ

-238 ESIIFHKSTILFG
+238 ESDIFHKSYVLFG

-271 PDCMRLQSIGIY
+271 PDCMRLQSIGIH
-283 NTVAALGSSWNEHH
+283 NTVAALGSAWNDSH
-297 FNTIKRVASK
+297 FSTIKRVTNK

-317 KQGETFGHGVQVVM
+317 KKGETHGHGVQVVM
-331 DAGTMAMECGLSV
+331 EAGTQAMEYGLTVSV
-344 SIKEIPET
+344 KEIPDTEE
-352 DDNKKQDPDTFFRN
+352 NIKQDPDSFFKN
-366 TNIFNSTEET
+366 TNIFNATEEV

-385 LFPQTNTTEEQRMTI
+385 LFPHTTTTEEQREAI
-400 KRIAYLLS
+400 KEIAYLLS
-408 LIDDDTGI
+408 LIDDETGV
-416 SMYIGKLTHYYQGR
+416 SMYIGKLTKYYQGKR
-430 KIWLLAVDKERKLRE
+430 LWLKAVDEERKKRE
-445 EENKKK
+445 QETKTTKDKEEN
-451 SDKQEDD
+451 D

-465 YISKGCY
+465 YVDHGCY

-494 IKDNTNPKRLYKIR
+494 IKDTTNPKRLYKIK
-508 NAMNHEEILE
+508 NAMNQEEILE
-518 LKQEDLISLAKFKQ
+518 LKQEDLIALAKFKQ
-532 RIEGLG
+532 KIEGLG
-538 NYIWKATEKELTKL
+538 NFIWKGTEKELTKL

-571 QRQGFYAFGNGVF
+571 QRAGFYAFGNGVF
-584 YDNHFIVTDQ
+584 YDDLFIKTDDY
-594 FGIVRLKDKG
+594 GIVRLKDKG
-604 NFYLPSNSSI
+604 NYYLPSCSTI
-614 YRTDPKLFT
+614 YKSDTKLFT

-632 LSSVTLTQFTEQL
+632 LSSVTLKEFTDQL

-667 VVTSSSANHWFP
+667 VVTTTSANHWFP

-780 GQEMPTADIALF
+780 GQEMPTSDIALF
-792 TRLIFLQFPRSEFSD
+792 SRLIFLQFPRSEFSD
-807 KEKANYKRLLEM
+807 LEKQNYKKLLEM

-824 THLTLEI
+824 THLTLEV
-831 LKQRRHFEQAWCTA
+831 LKQRKHFEQAWSTA
-845 FRETQTIV
+845 FHETQTIV
-853 GNALGDNKGEDR
+853 ANALGREKGEDR

-881 DIIPTLTYEEM
+881 GIIPTLTYDDM
-892 LHVVVEGIQKQNA
+892 LRVTIEGIKKQNG

-910 GELGNFWNVV
+910 GELGTFWYVV
-920 QYLASD
+920 QYLASEGD
-926 GELIEGGDFFIRY
+926 LIEGGDFFIRFY
-939 CSRFKTDSINATWQS
+939 SKFKTDIINAIWQS
-954 ERPILFLQ
+954 ERPVLFLQ
-962 KSRIFNL
+962 KSRIFSL

-978 DKVLP
+978 EKVLP

-994 RAYLGEKVA
+994 KAYLGEKVA

-1016 HSRMGANNTPLKLTM
+1016 HTRAAMGSTPPKLTM

-1036 CFDYDSLCETFG
+1036 CFDYDLLCETFG
-1048 ISLWTAPDQRDSD
+1048 ISLWTAPDQSDSD

>member
-1 MHGVGR
+1 
-7 QWAWGISNHHIM
+7 M

-25 DTILERT
+25 DTILDRT
-32 DIVQVIGEHV
+32 DIVQVIAQHV
-42 KLRKSGTRYVGCC
+42 QLKKSGIRYVGCC
-55 PFHNE
+55 PFHQE
-60 KTPSFYIF
+60 KTPSFYVF

-84 VIHLIEKVENKTF
+84 AIHFIEKAENKIF
-97 VTAVKTLAAKANV
+97 VEAVRTLAQKANV
-110 EIEEQEESTEE
+110 QIEEQEESVEE

-128 EALWIANKQVADFY
+128 EALWITNKQVADFY
-142 RRQFLQSKEAQ
+142 RKQFLDSKEAQ
-153 GYAYQRWGEDYCTL
+153 EYAYRRWGKDYCTMQ
-167 KEIGY
+167 EIGY
-172 APADGHALQQLP
+172 APKDGHAMQQLP
-184 IKPDFLKE
+184 VKAEFLKE

-203 YQNRIIIQIHD
+203 YQNRVVIQIHD

-225 CMDEQ
+225 CMDDQ

-238 ESIIFHKSTILFG
+238 ESDIFHKSYVLFG

-271 PDCMRLQSIGIY
+271 PDCMRLQSIGIH
-283 NTVAALGSSWNEHH
+283 NTVAALGSAWNDSH
-297 FNTIKRVASK
+297 FSTIKRVTNK

-317 KQGETFGHGVQVVM
+317 KKGETHGHGVQVVM
-331 DAGTMAMECGLSV
+331 EAGTQAMEYGLTVSV
-344 SIKEIPET
+344 KEIPDTEE
-352 DDNKKQDPDTFFRN
+352 NIKQDPDSFFKN
-366 TNIFNSTEET
+366 TNIFNATEEV

-385 LFPQTNTTEEQRMTI
+385 LFPHTTTTEEQREAI
-400 KRIAYLLS
+400 KEIAYLLS
-408 LIDDDTGI
+408 LIDDETGV
-416 SMYIGKLTHYYQGR
+416 SMYIGKLTKYYQGKR
-430 KIWLLAVDKERKLRE
+430 LWLKAVDEERKKRE
-445 EENKKK
+445 QETKTTKDKEEN
-451 SDKQEDD
+451 D

-465 YISKGCY
+465 YVDHGCY

-494 IKDNTNPKRLYKIR
+494 IKDTTNPKRLYKIK
-508 NAMNHEEILE
+508 NAMNQEEILE
-518 LKQEDLISLAKFKQ
+518 LKQEDLIALAKFKQ
-532 RIEGLG
+532 KIEGLG
-538 NYIWKATEKELTKL
+538 NFIWKGTEKELTKL

-571 QRQGFYAFGNGVF
+571 QRAGFYAFGNGVF
-584 YDNHFIVTDQ
+584 YDDLFIKTDDY
-594 FGIVRLKDKG
+594 GIVRLKDKG
-604 NFYLPSNSSI
+604 NYYLPSCSTI
-614 YRTDPKLFT
+614 YKSDTKLFT

-632 LSSVTLTQFTEQL
+632 LSSVTLKEFTDQL

-667 VVTSSSANHWFP
+667 VVTTTSANHWFP

-780 GQEMPTADIALF
+780 GQEMPTSDIALF
-792 TRLIFLQFPRSEFSD
+792 SRLIFLQFPRSEFSD
-807 KEKANYKRLLEM
+807 LEKQNYKKLLEM

-824 THLTLEI
+824 THLTLEV
-831 LKQRRHFEQAWCTA
+831 LKQRKHFEQAWSTA
-845 FRETQTIV
+845 FHETQTIV
-853 GNALGDNKGEDR
+853 ANALGREKGEDR

-881 DIIPTLTYEEM
+881 GIIPTLTYDDM
-892 LHVVVEGIQKQNA
+892 LRVTIEGIKKQNG

-910 GELGNFWNVV
+910 GELGTFWYVV
-920 QYLASD
+920 QYLASEGD
-926 GELIEGGDFFIRY
+926 LIEGGDFFIRFY
-939 CSRFKTDSINATWQS
+939 SKFKTDIINAIWQS
-954 ERPILFLQ
+954 ERPVLFLQ
-962 KSRIFNL
+962 KSRIFSL

-978 DKVLP
+978 EKVLP

-994 RAYLGEKVA
+994 KAYLGEKVA
-1003 RFDVYKKGIIQYD
+1003 RFDVYKKGILQYD
-1016 HSRMGANNTPLKLTM
+1016 HAKMGANNSAPKLTT

-1036 CFDYDSLCETFG
+1036 CFDYALLCETFG
-1048 ISLWTAPDQRDSD
+1048 ISLWASSDQEDC
-1061 EPF
+1061 EE

>member
-1 MHGVGR
+1 
-7 QWAWGISNHHIM
+7 M

-25 DTILERT
+25 DTILDRT
-32 DIVQVIGEHV
+32 DIVQVIAQHV
-42 KLRKSGTRYVGCC
+42 QLKKSGIRYVGCC
-55 PFHNE
+55 PFHQE
-60 KTPSFYIF
+60 KTPSFYVF

-84 VIHLIEKVENKTF
+84 AIHFIEKAENKTF
-97 VTAVKTLAAKANV
+97 VEAVRTLAQKANV
-110 EIEEQEESTEE
+110 QIEEQEESVEE

-128 EALWIANKQVADFY
+128 EALWITNKQVADFY
-142 RRQFLQSKEAQ
+142 RKQFLQSKEAQ
-153 GYAYQRWGEDYCTL
+153 EYAYKRWGKDYCTMQ
-167 KEIGY
+167 EIGY
-172 APADGHALQQLP
+172 APKDGHALQQLP
-184 IKPDFLKE
+184 VKAEFLKE

-203 YQNRIIIQIHD
+203 YQNRVVIQIHD

-225 CMDEQ
+225 CMDDQ

-238 ESIIFHKSTILFG
+238 ESDIFHKSYVLFG

-271 PDCMRLQSIGIY
+271 PDCMRLQSIGIH
-283 NTVAALGSSWNEHH
+283 NTVAALGSAWNDSH
-297 FNTIKRVASK
+297 FSTIKRVTNK

-317 KQGETFGHGVQVVM
+317 KKGETHGHGVQVVM
-331 DAGTMAMECGLSV
+331 EAGTQAMKYGLTVSV
-344 SIKEIPET
+344 KEIPDTEE
-352 DDNKKQDPDTFFRN
+352 NVKQDPDSFFKN
-366 TNIFNSTEET
+366 TNIFNATEEV

-385 LFPQTNTTEEQRMTI
+385 LFPHTTTTEEQREAI
-400 KRIAYLLS
+400 KEIAYLLS
-408 LIDDDTGI
+408 LIDDETGV
-416 SMYIGKLTHYYQGR
+416 SMYIGKLTKYYQGKR
-430 KIWLLAVDKERKLRE
+430 LWLKAVDEERKKRE
-445 EENKKK
+445 QETKKNQDKEEN
-451 SDKQEDD
+451 D
-458 LNRKYGF
+458 LNSKYGF
-465 YISKGCY
+465 YVDHGCY

-494 IKDNTNPKRLYKIR
+494 IKDNVNPKRLYKIK
-508 NAMNHEEILE
+508 NCMNCEEIVE
-518 LKQEDLISLAKFKQ
+518 LKQEDLISLSKFKQ
-532 RIEGLG
+532 KVEGLG
-538 NYIWKATEKELTKL
+538 NYIWKATERELTKL

-571 QRQGFYAFGNGVF
+571 QRAGYYAFGNGVF
-584 YDNHFIVTDQ
+584 HDCHFIPADE

-604 NFYLPSNSSI
+604 NFYLPSSSSI
-614 YRTDPKLFT
+614 YKNDPKLFT

-632 LSSVTLTQFTEQL
+632 LSSVTLKEFTEQL

-667 VVTSSSANHWFP
+667 VVTSTSANHWFP

-701 FTISYTA
+701 FTIAYTA

-721 TVAQSANALAHIDE
+721 TVAASANALAHIDE
-735 YKNDIDPKMIEF
+735 YKNDLDVKIIEF

-766 KKETTAVDSGIILS
+766 KKETTAVDAGIILS

-792 TRLIFLQFPRSEFSD
+792 TRIIFLQFPRSEFSD
-807 KEKANYKRLLEM
+807 KEKQNYKKLLDM

-824 THLTLEI
+824 THLTIEL
-831 LKQRRHFEQAWCTA
+831 LKQRRHFEQAWSTA
-845 FRETQTIV
+845 FKETQADV
-853 GNALGDNKGEDR
+853 GNALGDAKGEDR

-881 DIIPTLTYEEM
+881 SCIPNLSYDDM
-892 LHVVVEGIQKQNA
+892 LRVIVDGIRKQNA

-910 GELGNFWNVV
+910 GELGEFWNTV
-920 QYLASD
+920 QYLVSD
-926 GELIEGGDFFIRY
+926 GELIDGGDFFIR
-939 CSRFKTDSINATWQS
+939 FLNHLKTDVADVCWT
-954 ERPILFLQ
+954 ERRPVLFLQ
-962 KSRIFNL
+962 KTRVFNL
-969 YRKEGRQAN
+969 YRKEGRQTN

-983 TDALKYYLQNS
+983 TDALRYYLQNS
-994 RAYLGEKVA
+994 TAYLGEKVA
-1003 RFDVYKKGIIQYD
+1003 RFDVYKKGYPVYD
-1016 HSRMGANNTPLKLTM
+1016 TTKSAPNKPPTRVTSA
-1031 TQRAY
+1031 QRAY
-1036 CFDYDSLCETFG
+1036 CFAYDRLVQIFA
-1048 ISLWTAPDQRDSD
+1048 ISLGDPYDDSED
-1061 EPF
+1061 SF

>member
-1 MHGVGR
+1 
-7 QWAWGISNHHIM
+7 M

-25 DTILERT
+25 DTILDRT
-32 DIVQVIGEHV
+32 DIVQVIAQHV
-42 KLRKSGTRYVGCC
+42 QLKKSGIRYVGCC
-55 PFHNE
+55 PFHQE
-60 KTPSFYIF
+60 KTPSFYVF

-84 VIHLIEKVENKTF
+84 AIHFIEKAENKTF
-97 VTAVKTLAAKANV
+97 VEAVRTLAQKANV
-110 EIEEQEESTEE
+110 QIEEQEESVEE

-128 EALWIANKQVADFY
+128 EALWITNKQVADFY
-142 RRQFLQSKEAQ
+142 RKQFLDSKEAQ
-153 GYAYQRWGEDYCTL
+153 EYAYRRWGKDYCTMQ
-167 KEIGY
+167 EIGY
-172 APADGHALQQLP
+172 APKDGHTMQQLP
-184 IKPDFLKE
+184 VKAEFLKE

-203 YQNRIIIQIHD
+203 YQNRVVIQIHD

-225 CMDEQ
+225 CMDDQ

-238 ESIIFHKSTILFG
+238 ESDIFHKSYVLFG

-271 PDCMRLQSIGIY
+271 PDCMRLQSIGIH
-283 NTVAALGSSWNEHH
+283 NTVAALGSAWNDSH
-297 FNTIKRVASK
+297 FSTIKRVTSK

-317 KQGETFGHGVQVVM
+317 KKGETHGHGVQVVM
-331 DAGTMAMECGLSV
+331 EAGTQAMEYGLTVSV
-344 SIKEIPET
+344 KEIPDTEE
-352 DDNKKQDPDTFFRN
+352 NIKQDPDSFFKN
-366 TNIFNSTEET
+366 TNIFNATEEV

-385 LFPQTNTTEEQRMTI
+385 LFPHTTTTEEQREAI
-400 KRIAYLLS
+400 KEIAYLLS
-408 LIDDDTGI
+408 LIDDETGV
-416 SMYIGKLTHYYQGR
+416 SMYIGKLTKYYQGKR
-430 KIWLLAVDKERKLRE
+430 LWLKAVDEERKKRE
-445 EENKKK
+445 QETKTTKDKEEN
-451 SDKQEDD
+451 D

-465 YISKGCY
+465 YVDHGCY

-494 IKDNTNPKRLYKIR
+494 IKDNVNPKRLYKIK
-508 NAMNHEEILE
+508 NCINCEEIVE
-518 LKQEDLISLAKFKQ
+518 LKQEDLISISKFKQ
-532 RIEGLG
+532 KVEGLG
-538 NYIWKATEKELTKL
+538 NYIWKATERELTKL

-571 QRQGFYAFGNGVF
+571 QRAGFYAFGNGVVF
-584 YDNHFIVTDQ
+584 NGVFQETDEN
-594 FGIVRLKDKG
+594 GIVRLKDKG
-604 NFYLPSNSSI
+604 NYYLPSNSKI
-614 YRTDPKLFT
+614 YKADPKLFT

-632 LSSVTLTQFTEQL
+632 LSSVTLTQFTDQL

-667 VVTSSSANHWFP
+667 VVTSTSANHWFP

-701 FTISYTA
+701 FTIAYTA

-721 TVAQSANALAHIDE
+721 TVAASANALAHIDE
-735 YKNDIDPKMIEF
+735 YKNDLDVKIIEF

-766 KKETTAVDSGIILS
+766 KKETTAVDAGIILS

-792 TRLIFLQFPRSEFSD
+792 TRIIFLQFPRSEFSD
-807 KEKANYKRLLEM
+807 KEKQNYKKLLDM

-824 THLTLEI
+824 THLTIEL
-831 LKQRRHFEQAWCTA
+831 LKQRRHFEQAWSTA
-845 FRETQTIV
+845 FKETQADV
-853 GNALGDNKGEDR
+853 GNALGDAKGEDR

-881 DIIPTLTYEEM
+881 SCIPNLSYDDM
-892 LHVVVEGIQKQNA
+892 LRVIVDGIRKQNA

-910 GELGNFWNVV
+910 GELGGFWNTV
-920 QYLASD
+920 QYLVSD
-926 GELIEGGDFFIRY
+926 GELIDGGDFFIR
-939 CSRFKTDSINATWQS
+939 FLNHLKTDVADVTWT
-954 ERPILFLQ
+954 ERRPVLFLQ
-962 KSRIFNL
+962 KTRVFNL
-969 YRKEGRQAN
+969 YRKEGRQTN

-983 TDALKYYLQNS
+983 TDALRYYLQNS
-994 RAYLGEKVA
+994 TAYLGEKVA
-1003 RFDVYKKGIIQYD
+1003 RFDVYKKGSPVYD
-1016 HSRMGANNTPLKLTM
+1016 TTKSATNKPPTRVTSA
-1031 TQRAY
+1031 QRAY
-1036 CFDYDSLCETFG
+1036 CFAYDRLVQIFA
-1048 ISLWTAPDQRDSD
+1048 ISLGDPYDDSED
-1061 EPF
+1061 PF

>member
-1 MHGVGR
+1 
-7 QWAWGISNHHIM
+7 M

-25 DTILERT
+25 DTILDRT
-32 DIVQVIGEHV
+32 DIVQVIAQHV
-42 KLRKSGTRYVGCC
+42 QLKKSGIRYVGCC
-55 PFHNE
+55 PFHQE
-60 KTPSFYIF
+60 KTPSFYVF

-84 VIHLIEKVENKTF
+84 AIHFIEKAENKTF
-97 VTAVKTLAAKANV
+97 VEAVRTLAQKANV
-110 EIEEQEESTEE
+110 QIEEQEESVEE

-128 EALWIANKQVADFY
+128 EALWITNKQVADFY
-142 RRQFLQSKEAQ
+142 RKQFLDSKEAQ
-153 GYAYQRWGEDYCTL
+153 EYAYRRWGKDYCTMQ
-167 KEIGY
+167 EIGY
-172 APADGHALQQLP
+172 APKDGHAMQQLP
-184 IKPDFLKE
+184 VKAEFLKE

-203 YQNRIIIQIHD
+203 YQNRVVIQIHD

-225 CMDEQ
+225 CMDDQ

-238 ESIIFHKSTILFG
+238 ESDIFHKSYVLFG

-271 PDCMRLQSIGIY
+271 PDCMRLQSIGIH
-283 NTVAALGSSWNEHH
+283 NTVAALGSAWNDSH
-297 FNTIKRVASK
+297 FSTIKRVTNK

-317 KQGETFGHGVQVVM
+317 KKGETHGHGIQVVM
-331 DAGTMAMECGLSV
+331 EAGTQAMEYGLTVSV
-344 SIKEIPET
+344 KEIPDTEE
-352 DDNKKQDPDTFFRN
+352 NIKQDPDSFFKN
-366 TNIFNSTEET
+366 TNIFNATEEV

-385 LFPQTNTTEEQRMTI
+385 LFPHTTTTEEQREAI
-400 KRIAYLLS
+400 KEIAYLLS
-408 LIDDDTGI
+408 LIDDETGV
-416 SMYIGKLTHYYQGR
+416 SMYIGKLTKYYQGKR
-430 KIWLLAVDKERKLRE
+430 LWLKAVDEERKKRE
-445 EENKKK
+445 QETKTTKDKEEN
-451 SDKQEDD
+451 D

-465 YISKGCY
+465 YVDHGCY

-494 IKDNTNPKRLYKIR
+494 IKDTTNPKRLYKIK
-508 NAMNHEEILE
+508 NAMNQEEILE
-518 LKQEDLISLAKFKQ
+518 LKQEDLIALAKFKQ
-532 RIEGLG
+532 KIEGLG
-538 NYIWKATEKELTKL
+538 NFIWKGTEKELTKL

-571 QRQGFYAFGNGVF
+571 QRAGFYAFGNGVF
-584 YDNHFIVTDQ
+584 YDDLFIKTDDY
-594 FGIVRLKDKG
+594 GIVRLKDKG
-604 NFYLPSNSSI
+604 NYYLPSCSTI
-614 YRTDPKLFT
+614 YKSDTKLFT

-632 LSSVTLTQFTEQL
+632 LSSVTLKEFTDQL

-667 VVTSSSANHWFP
+667 VVTTTSANHWFP

-780 GQEMPTADIALF
+780 GQEMPTSDIALF
-792 TRLIFLQFPRSEFSD
+792 SRLIFLQFPRSEFSD
-807 KEKANYKRLLEM
+807 LEKQNYKKLLEM

-824 THLTLEI
+824 THLTLEV
-831 LKQRRHFEQAWCTA
+831 LKQRKHFEQAWSTA
-845 FRETQTIV
+845 FHETQTIV
-853 GNALGDNKGEDR
+853 ANALGREKGEDR

-872 PLAALRVLQ
+872 PLAALRVLKG
-881 DIIPTLTYEEM
+881 IIPTLTYDDM
-892 LHVVVEGIQKQNA
+892 LRVTIEGIKKQNG

-910 GELGNFWNVV
+910 GELGTFWYVV
-920 QYLASD
+920 QYLASEGD
-926 GELIEGGDFFIRY
+926 LIEGGDFFIRFY
-939 CSRFKTDSINATWQS
+939 SKFKTDIINAIWQS
-954 ERPILFLQ
+954 ERPVLFLQ
-962 KSRIFNL
+962 KSRIFSL

-978 DKVLP
+978 EKVLP

-994 RAYLGEKVA
+994 KAYLGEKVA
-1003 RFDVYKKGIIQYD
+1003 RFDVYKKGILQYD
-1016 HSRMGANNTPLKLTM
+1016 HAKMGANNSAPKLTT

-1036 CFDYDSLCETFG
+1036 CFDYALLCETFG
-1048 ISLWTAPDQRDSD
+1048 ISLWASSDQEDC
-1061 EPF
+1061 EE

>member
-1 MHGVGR
+1 
-7 QWAWGISNHHIM
+7 M

-25 DTILERT
+25 DTILDRT
-32 DIVQVIGEHV
+32 DIVQVIAQHV
-42 KLRKSGTRYVGCC
+42 QLEKSGIRYVGCC
-55 PFHNE
+55 PFHQE
-60 KTPSFYIF
+60 KTPSFYVF

-84 VIHLIEKVENKTF
+84 AIHFIEKAENKTF
-97 VTAVKTLAAKANV
+97 VEAVRTLAQKANV
-110 EIEEQEESTEE
+110 QIEEQEESVEE

-128 EALWIANKQVADFY
+128 EALWITNKQVADFY
-142 RRQFLQSKEAQ
+142 RKQFLDSKEAQ
-153 GYAYQRWGEDYCTL
+153 EYAYRRWGKDYCTMQ
-167 KEIGY
+167 EIGY
-172 APADGHALQQLP
+172 APKDGHAMQQLP
-184 IKPDFLKE
+184 VKAEFLKE

-203 YQNRIIIQIHD
+203 YQNRVVIQIHD

-225 CMDEQ
+225 CMDDQ

-238 ESIIFHKSTILFG
+238 ESDIFHKSYVLFG

-271 PDCMRLQSIGIY
+271 PDCMRLQSIGIH
-283 NTVAALGSSWNEHH
+283 NTVAALGSAWNDSH
-297 FNTIKRVASK
+297 FSTIKRVTNK

-317 KQGETFGHGVQVVM
+317 KKGETHGHGVQVVM
-331 DAGTMAMECGLSV
+331 EAGTQAMEYGLTVSV
-344 SIKEIPET
+344 KEIPDTEE
-352 DDNKKQDPDTFFRN
+352 NIKQDPDSFFKN
-366 TNIFNSTEET
+366 TNIFNATEEV

-385 LFPQTNTTEEQRMTI
+385 LFPHTTTTEEQREAI
-400 KRIAYLLS
+400 KEIAYLLS
-408 LIDDDTGI
+408 LIDDETGV
-416 SMYIGKLTHYYQGR
+416 SMYIGKLTKYYQGKR
-430 KIWLLAVDKERKLRE
+430 LWLKAVDEERKKRE
-445 EENKKK
+445 QETKTTKDKEEN
-451 SDKQEDD
+451 D

-465 YISKGCY
+465 YVDHGCY

-494 IKDNTNPKRLYKIR
+494 IKDTTNPKRLYKIK
-508 NAMNHEEILE
+508 NAMNQEEILE
-518 LKQEDLISLAKFKQ
+518 LKQEDLIALAKFKQ
-532 RIEGLG
+532 KIEGLG
-538 NYIWKATEKELTKL
+538 NFIWKGTEKELTKL

-571 QRQGFYAFGNGVF
+571 QRAGFYAFGNGVF
-584 YDNHFIVTDQ
+584 YDDLFIKTDDY
-594 FGIVRLKDKG
+594 GIVRLKDKG
-604 NFYLPSNSSI
+604 NYYLPSCSTI
-614 YRTDPKLFT
+614 YKSDTKLFT

-632 LSSVTLTQFTEQL
+632 LSSVTLKEFTDQL

-667 VVTSSSANHWFP
+667 VVTTTSANHWFP

-780 GQEMPTADIALF
+780 GQEMPTSDIALF
-792 TRLIFLQFPRSEFSD
+792 SRLIFLQFPRSEFSD
-807 KEKANYKRLLEM
+807 LEKQNYKKLLEM

-824 THLTLEI
+824 THLTLEV
-831 LKQRRHFEQAWCTA
+831 LKQRKHFEQAWSTA
-845 FRETQTIV
+845 FHETQMIV
-853 GNALGDNKGEDR
+853 ANALGREKGEDR

-881 DIIPTLTYEEM
+881 GIIPTLTYDDM
-892 LHVVVEGIQKQNA
+892 LRVTIEGIKKQNG

-910 GELGNFWNVV
+910 GELGTFWYVV
-920 QYLASD
+920 QYLASEGD
-926 GELIEGGDFFIRY
+926 LIEGGDFFIRFY
-939 CSRFKTDSINATWQS
+939 SKFKTDIINAIWQS
-954 ERPILFLQ
+954 ERPVLFLQ
-962 KSRIFNL
+962 KSRIFSL

-978 DKVLP
+978 EKVLP

-994 RAYLGEKVA
+994 KAYLGEKVA
-1003 RFDVYKKGIIQYD
+1003 RFDVYKKGILQYD
-1016 HSRMGANNTPLKLTM
+1016 HAKMGANNSAPKLTT

-1036 CFDYDSLCETFG
+1036 CFDYALLCETFG
-1048 ISLWTAPDQRDSD
+1048 ISLWASSDQEDC
-1061 EPF
+1061 EE

>member
-1 MHGVGR
+1 
-7 QWAWGISNHHIM
+7 M

-25 DTILERT
+25 DKIQEQT
-32 DIVQVIGEHV
+32 DIVEVIGEHV

-60 KTPSFYIF
+60 RTPSFYVF
-68 PHTGTFKC
+68 PNSDTFKC

-84 VIHLIEKVENKTF
+84 VIHFIEKKENKTF
-97 VTAVKTLAAKANV
+97 VEAVKTLADKAHI
-110 EIEEQEESTEE
+110 EIEEQEESVEA
-121 KQKRMHR
+121 KQKRLHR

-142 RRQFLQSKEAQ
+142 RKQFLQSKEAQ

-238 ESIIFHKSTILFG
+238 ESIIFHKSTVLFG

-344 SIKEIPET
+344 SIKEIPDT
-352 DDNKKQDPDTFFRN
+352 DDNRKQDPDTFFRN

-385 LFPQTNTTEEQRMTI
+385 LFPHTNTTEEQRMTI

-416 SMYIGKLTHYYQGR
+416 SMYIGKLTKYYQGR

-445 EENKKK
+445 EESKKK
-451 SDKQEDD
+451 SDKAEDD
-458 LNRKYGF
+458 LNHKYGF
-465 YISKGCY
+465 YIDHGCY

-494 IKDNTNPKRLYKIR
+494 IKDNVNPKRLYKIK
-508 NAMNHEEILE
+508 NAMNKEEILE

-538 NYIWKATEKELTKL
+538 NYIWKATERELTKL

-564 EITQMGW
+564 EIIQMGW
-571 QRQGFYAFGNGVF
+571 QRQGFYAFGNGIVYNGIF
-584 YDNHFIVTDQ
+584 QETDDN
-594 FGIVRLKDKG
+594 GIVRLKDKG
-604 NFYLPSNSSI
+604 NFYIPSNSRV
-614 YRTDPKLFT
+614 YKNDPKLYT

-632 LSSVTLTQFTEQL
+632 LSSVTLNDFTTQL
-645 FKVYGDNG
+645 FRVYGDNG

-667 VVTSSSANHWFP
+667 VVTSASANHWFP

-721 TVAQSANALAHIDE
+721 TVAASSNALAHIDE
-735 YKNDIDPKMIEF
+735 YKNDLDVKIIEF

-792 TRLIFLQFPRSEFSD
+792 TRVIFLQFPRSEFTD
-807 KEKANYKRLLEM
+807 KEKADYKRLLDM

-824 THLTLEI
+824 THLTVEL
-831 LKQRRHFEQAWCTA
+831 LKQRRHFEQAWSTA
-845 FRETQTIV
+845 FKETQNDV
-853 GNALGDNKGEDR
+853 GNALGSEKGEDR

-881 DIIPTLTYEEM
+881 GIIPTLTYNEM
-892 LHVVVEGIQKQNA
+892 LRVTVDGIRKQNA

-910 GELGNFWNVV
+910 GELGGFWNTV
-920 QYLASD
+920 QYLVSD
-926 GELIEGGDFFIRY
+926 GELIDGGDFFIR
-939 CSRFKTDSINATWQS
+939 FLHHLKTDVADLTWTSQ
-954 ERPILFLQ
+954 RPVLFLQ
-962 KSRIFNL
+962 KTRVFNL
-969 YRKEGRQAN
+969 YRKEGRQTN
-978 DKVLP
+978 EKVLP
-983 TDALKYYLQNS
+983 IDALRYYLQNNG
-994 RAYLGEKVA
+994 AYLGEKVA
-1003 RFDVYKKGIIQYD
+1003 RFEVYKKGVPVYD
-1016 HSRMGANNTPLKLTM
+1016 QRKLNADKTPSRMTTA
-1031 TQRAY
+1031 QRAY
-1036 CFDYDSLCETFG
+1036 CFDYSRLVQIFA
-1048 ISLWTAPDQRDSD
+1048 ISLGDPVDDS
-1061 EPF
+1061 ETPF

>member
-1 MHGVGR
+1 
-7 QWAWGISNHHIM
+7 M

-25 DTILERT
+25 DTILDRT
-32 DIVQVIGEHV
+32 DIVQVIAQHV
-42 KLRKSGTRYVGCC
+42 QLKKSGIRYVGCC
-55 PFHNE
+55 PFHQE
-60 KTPSFYIF
+60 KTPSFYVF

-84 VIHLIEKVENKTF
+84 AIHFIEKAENKTF
-97 VTAVKTLAAKANV
+97 VEAVRTLAQKANV
-110 EIEEQEESTEE
+110 QIEEQEESVEE

-128 EALWIANKQVADFY
+128 EALWITNKQVADFY
-142 RRQFLQSKEAQ
+142 RKQFLDSKEAQ
-153 GYAYQRWGEDYCTL
+153 EYAYRRWGKDYCTMQ
-167 KEIGY
+167 EIGY
-172 APADGHALQQLP
+172 APKDGHAMQQLP
-184 IKPDFLKE
+184 VKAEFLKE

-203 YQNRIIIQIHD
+203 YQNRVVIQIHD

-225 CMDEQ
+225 CMDDQ

-238 ESIIFHKSTILFG
+238 ESDIFHKSYVLFG

-271 PDCMRLQSIGIY
+271 PDCMRLHSIGIH
-283 NTVAALGSSWNEHH
+283 NTVAALGSAWNDSH
-297 FNTIKRVASK
+297 FSTIKRVTNK

-317 KQGETFGHGVQVVM
+317 KKGETHGHGVQVVM
-331 DAGTMAMECGLSV
+331 EAGTQAMEYGLTVSV
-344 SIKEIPET
+344 KEIPDTEE
-352 DDNKKQDPDTFFRN
+352 NIKQDPDSFFKN
-366 TNIFNSTEET
+366 TNIFNATEEV

-385 LFPQTNTTEEQRMTI
+385 LFPHTTTTEEQREAI
-400 KRIAYLLS
+400 KEIAYLLS
-408 LIDDDTGI
+408 LIDDETGV
-416 SMYIGKLTHYYQGR
+416 SMYIGKLTKYYQGKR
-430 KIWLLAVDKERKLRE
+430 LWLKAVDEERKKRE
-445 EENKKK
+445 QETKTTKDKEEN
-451 SDKQEDD
+451 D

-465 YISKGCY
+465 YVDHGCY

-494 IKDNTNPKRLYKIR
+494 VKDTTNPKRLYKIK
-508 NAMNHEEILE
+508 NAMNQEEILE
-518 LKQEDLISLAKFKQ
+518 LKQEDLIALAKFKQ
-532 RIEGLG
+532 KIEGLG
-538 NYIWKATEKELTKL
+538 NFIWKGTEKELTKL

-571 QRQGFYAFGNGVF
+571 QRAGFYAFGNGVF
-584 YDNHFIVTDQ
+584 YDDLFIKTDDY
-594 FGIVRLKDKG
+594 GIVRLKDKG
-604 NFYLPSNSSI
+604 NYYLPSCSTI
-614 YRTDPKLFT
+614 YKSDTKLFT

-632 LSSVTLTQFTEQL
+632 LSSVTLKEFTDQL

-653 RVGFCFYLATLFRD
+653 RVGFCFSLATLFRD
-667 VVTSSSANHWFP
+667 VVTTTSANHWFP

-780 GQEMPTADIALF
+780 GQEMPTSDIALF
-792 TRLIFLQFPRSEFSD
+792 SRLIFLQFPRSEFSD
-807 KEKANYKRLLEM
+807 LEKQNYKKLLEM

-824 THLTLEI
+824 THLTLEV
-831 LKQRRHFEQAWCTA
+831 LKQRKHFEQAWSTA
-845 FRETQTIV
+845 FHETQTIV
-853 GNALGDNKGEDR
+853 ANALGREKGEDR

-881 DIIPTLTYEEM
+881 GIIPTLTYDDM
-892 LHVVVEGIQKQNA
+892 LRVTIEGIKKQNG

-910 GELGNFWNVV
+910 GELGTFWYVV
-920 QYLASD
+920 QYLASEGD
-926 GELIEGGDFFIRY
+926 LIEGGDFFIRFY
-939 CSRFKTDSINATWQS
+939 SKFKTDIINAIWQS
-954 ERPILFLQ
+954 ERPVLFLQ
-962 KSRIFNL
+962 KSRIFSL

-978 DKVLP
+978 EKVLP

-994 RAYLGEKVA
+994 KAYLGEKVA
-1003 RFDVYKKGIIQYD
+1003 RFDVYKKGILQYD
-1016 HSRMGANNTPLKLTM
+1016 HAKMGANNSAPKLTT

-1036 CFDYDSLCETFG
+1036 CFDYALLCETFG
-1048 ISLWTAPDQRDSD
+1048 ISLWASSDQEDC
-1061 EPF
+1061 EE

>member
-1 MHGVGR
+1 
-7 QWAWGISNHHIM
+7 M

-25 DTILERT
+25 DTILDRT
-32 DIVQVIGEHV
+32 DIVQVIAQHV
-42 KLRKSGTRYVGCC
+42 QLKKSGIRYVGCC
-55 PFHNE
+55 PFHQE
-60 KTPSFYIF
+60 KTPSFYVF

-84 VIHLIEKVENKTF
+84 AIHFIEKAENKTF
-97 VTAVKTLAAKANV
+97 VEAVRTLAQKANV
-110 EIEEQEESTEE
+110 QIEEQEESVEE

-128 EALWIANKQVADFY
+128 EALWITNKQVADFY
-142 RRQFLQSKEAQ
+142 RKQFLDSKEAQ
-153 GYAYQRWGEDYCTL
+153 EYAYRRWGKDYCTMQ
-167 KEIGY
+167 EIGY
-172 APADGHALQQLP
+172 APKDGHAMQQLP
-184 IKPDFLKE
+184 VKAEFLKE

-203 YQNRIIIQIHD
+203 YQNRVVIQIHD

-225 CMDEQ
+225 CMDDQ

-238 ESIIFHKSTILFG
+238 ESDIFHKSYVLFG

-271 PDCMRLQSIGIY
+271 PDCMRLQSIGIH
-283 NTVAALGSSWNEHH
+283 NTVAALGSAWNDSH
-297 FNTIKRVASK
+297 FSTIKRVTNK

-317 KQGETFGHGVQVVM
+317 KKGETHGHGVQVVM
-331 DAGTMAMECGLSV
+331 EAGTQAMEYGLTVSV
-344 SIKEIPET
+344 KEIPDTEE
-352 DDNKKQDPDTFFRN
+352 NIKQDPDSFFKN
-366 TNIFNSTEET
+366 TNIFNATEEV

-385 LFPQTNTTEEQRMTI
+385 LFPHTTTTEEQREAI
-400 KRIAYLLS
+400 KEIAYLLS
-408 LIDDDTGI
+408 LIDDETGV
-416 SMYIGKLTHYYQGR
+416 SMYIGKLTKYYQGKR
-430 KIWLLAVDKERKLRE
+430 LWLKAVDEERKKRE
-445 EENKKK
+445 QETKTTKDKEEN
-451 SDKQEDD
+451 D

-465 YISKGCY
+465 YVDHGCY

-494 IKDNTNPKRLYKIR
+494 IKDNVNPKRLYKIK
-508 NAMNHEEILE
+508 NCINCEEIVE
-518 LKQEDLISLAKFKQ
+518 LKQEDLISISKFKQ
-532 RIEGLG
+532 KVEGLG
-538 NYIWKATEKELTKL
+538 NYIWKATERELTKL

-571 QRQGFYAFGNGVF
+571 QRAGFYAFGNGVVF
-584 YDNHFIVTDQ
+584 NGVFQETDEN
-594 FGIVRLKDKG
+594 GIVRLKDKG
-604 NFYLPSNSSI
+604 NYYLPSNSKI
-614 YRTDPKLFT
+614 YKADPKLFT

-632 LSSVTLTQFTEQL
+632 LSSVTLTQFTDQL

-667 VVTSSSANHWFP
+667 VVTSTSANHWFP

-701 FTISYTA
+701 FTIAYTA

-721 TVAQSANALAHIDE
+721 TVAASANALAHIDE
-735 YKNDIDPKMIEF
+735 YKNDLDVKIIEF

-766 KKETTAVDSGIILS
+766 KKETTAVDAGIILS

-792 TRLIFLQFPRSEFSD
+792 TRIIFLQFPRSEFSD
-807 KEKANYKRLLEM
+807 KEKQNYKKLLDM

-824 THLTLEI
+824 THLTIEL
-831 LKQRRHFEQAWCTA
+831 LKQRRHFEQAWSTA
-845 FRETQTIV
+845 FKETQADV
-853 GNALGDNKGEDR
+853 GNALGDAKGEDR

-881 DIIPTLTYEEM
+881 SCIPNLSYDDM
-892 LHVVVEGIQKQNA
+892 LRVIVDGIRKQNA

-910 GELGNFWNVV
+910 GELGGFWNTV
-920 QYLASD
+920 QYLVSD
-926 GELIEGGDFFIRY
+926 GELIDGGDFFIR
-939 CSRFKTDSINATWQS
+939 FLNHLKTDVADVTWT
-954 ERPILFLQ
+954 ERRPVLFLQ
-962 KSRIFNL
+962 KTRVFNL
-969 YRKEGRQAN
+969 YRKEGRQTN

-983 TDALKYYLQNS
+983 TDALRYYLQNS
-994 RAYLGEKVA
+994 TAYLGEKVA
-1003 RFDVYKKGIIQYD
+1003 RFDVYKKGSPVYD
-1016 HSRMGANNTPLKLTM
+1016 TTKSATNKPPTRVTSA
-1031 TQRAY
+1031 QRAY
-1036 CFDYDSLCETFG
+1036 CFAYDRLVQIFA
-1048 ISLWTAPDQRDSD
+1048 ISLGDPYDDSED
-1061 EPF
+1061 PF

>member
-1 MHGVGR
+1 
-7 QWAWGISNHHIM
+7 M

-25 DTILERT
+25 DTILDRT
-32 DIVQVIGEHV
+32 DIVQVIAQHV
-42 KLRKSGTRYVGCC
+42 QLKKSGIRYVGCC
-55 PFHNE
+55 PFHQE
-60 KTPSFYIF
+60 KTPSFYVF

-84 VIHLIEKVENKTF
+84 AIHFIEKAENKTF
-97 VTAVKTLAAKANV
+97 VEAVRTLAQKANV
-110 EIEEQEESTEE
+110 QIEEQEESVEE

-128 EALWIANKQVADFY
+128 EALWITNKQVADFY
-142 RRQFLQSKEAQ
+142 RKQFLDSKEAQ
-153 GYAYQRWGEDYCTL
+153 EYAYRRWGKDYCTMQ
-167 KEIGY
+167 EIGY
-172 APADGHALQQLP
+172 APKDGHAMQQLP
-184 IKPDFLKE
+184 VKAEFLKE

-203 YQNRIIIQIHD
+203 YQNRVVIQIHD

-225 CMDEQ
+225 CMDDQ

-238 ESIIFHKSTILFG
+238 ESDIFHKSYVLFG

-271 PDCMRLQSIGIY
+271 PDCMRLQSIGIH
-283 NTVAALGSSWNEHH
+283 NTVAALGSAWNDSH
-297 FNTIKRVASK
+297 FSTIKRVTNK

-317 KQGETFGHGVQVVM
+317 KKGETHGHGVQVVM
-331 DAGTMAMECGLSV
+331 EAGTQAMEYGLTVSV
-344 SIKEIPET
+344 KEIPDTEE
-352 DDNKKQDPDTFFRN
+352 NIKQDPDSFFKN
-366 TNIFNSTEET
+366 TNIFNATEEV

-385 LFPQTNTTEEQRMTI
+385 LFPHTTTTEEQREAI
-400 KRIAYLLS
+400 KEIAYLLS
-408 LIDDDTGI
+408 LIDDETGV
-416 SMYIGKLTHYYQGR
+416 SMYIGKLTKYYQGKR
-430 KIWLLAVDKERKLRE
+430 LWLKAVDEERKKRE
-445 EENKKK
+445 QETKTTKDKEEN
-451 SDKQEDD
+451 D

-465 YISKGCY
+465 YVDHGCY

-494 IKDNTNPKRLYKIR
+494 IKDTTNPKRLYKIK
-508 NAMNHEEILE
+508 NAMNQEEILE
-518 LKQEDLISLAKFKQ
+518 LKQEDLIALAKFKQ
-532 RIEGLG
+532 KIEGLG
-538 NYIWKATEKELTKL
+538 NFIWKGTEKELTKL

-571 QRQGFYAFGNGVF
+571 QRAGFYAFGNGVF
-584 YDNHFIVTDQ
+584 YDDLFIKTDDY
-594 FGIVRLKDKG
+594 GIVRLKDKG
-604 NFYLPSNSSI
+604 NYYLPSCSTI
-614 YRTDPKLFT
+614 YKSDTKLFT

-632 LSSVTLTQFTEQL
+632 LSSVTLKEFTDQL

-667 VVTSSSANHWFP
+667 VVTTTSANHWFL

-780 GQEMPTADIALF
+780 GQEMPTSDIALF
-792 TRLIFLQFPRSEFSD
+792 SRLIFLQFPRSEFSD
-807 KEKANYKRLLEM
+807 LEKQNYKKLLEM

-824 THLTLEI
+824 THLTLEV
-831 LKQRRHFEQAWCTA
+831 LKQRKHFEQAWSTA
-845 FRETQTIV
+845 FHETQTIV
-853 GNALGDNKGEDR
+853 ANALGREKGEDR

-881 DIIPTLTYEEM
+881 GIIPTLTYDDM
-892 LHVVVEGIQKQNA
+892 LRVTIEGIKKQNG

-910 GELGNFWNVV
+910 GELGTFWYVV
-920 QYLASD
+920 QYLASEGD
-926 GELIEGGDFFIRY
+926 LIEGGDFFIRFY
-939 CSRFKTDSINATWQS
+939 SKFKTDIINAIWQS
-954 ERPILFLQ
+954 ERPVLFLQ
-962 KSRIFNL
+962 KSRIFSL

-978 DKVLP
+978 EKVLP

-994 RAYLGEKVA
+994 KAYLGEKVA
-1003 RFDVYKKGIIQYD
+1003 RFDVYKKGILQYD
-1016 HSRMGANNTPLKLTM
+1016 HAKMGANNSAPKLTT

-1036 CFDYDSLCETFG
+1036 CFDYALLCETFG
-1048 ISLWTAPDQRDSD
+1048 ISLWASSDQEDC
-1061 EPF
+1061 EE

>member
-1 MHGVGR
+1 
-7 QWAWGISNHHIM
+7 M

-25 DTILERT
+25 DTILDRT
-32 DIVQVIGEHV
+32 DIVQVIAQHV
-42 KLRKSGTRYVGCC
+42 QLKKSGIRYVGCC
-55 PFHNE
+55 PFHQE
-60 KTPSFYIF
+60 KTPSFYVF

-84 VIHLIEKVENKTF
+84 AIHFIEKAENKTF
-97 VTAVKTLAAKANV
+97 VEAVRTLAQKANV
-110 EIEEQEESTEE
+110 QIEEQEESVEE

-128 EALWIANKQVADFY
+128 EALWITNKQVADFY
-142 RRQFLQSKEAQ
+142 RKQFLDSKEAQ
-153 GYAYQRWGEDYCTL
+153 EYAYRRWGKDYCTMQ
-167 KEIGY
+167 EIGY
-172 APADGHALQQLP
+172 APKDGHAMQQLP
-184 IKPDFLKE
+184 VKAEFLKE

-203 YQNRIIIQIHD
+203 YQNRVVIPQHA

-225 CMDEQ
+225 CMDDQ

-238 ESIIFHKSTILFG
+238 ESDIFHKSYVLFG

-271 PDCMRLQSIGIY
+271 PDCMRLQSIGIH
-283 NTVAALGSSWNEHH
+283 NTVAALGSAWNDSH
-297 FNTIKRVASK
+297 FSTSKRVTNK

-317 KQGETFGHGVQVVM
+317 KKGETHGHGVQVVM
-331 DAGTMAMECGLSV
+331 EAGTQAMEYGLTVSV
-344 SIKEIPET
+344 KEIPDTEE
-352 DDNKKQDPDTFFRN
+352 NIKQDPDSFFKN
-366 TNIFNSTEET
+366 TNIFNATEEV

-385 LFPQTNTTEEQRMTI
+385 LFPHTTTTEEQREAI
-400 KRIAYLLS
+400 KEIAYLLS
-408 LIDDDTGI
+408 LIDDETGV
-416 SMYIGKLTHYYQGR
+416 SMYIGKLTKYYQGKR
-430 KIWLLAVDKERKLRE
+430 LWLKAVDEERKKRE
-445 EENKKK
+445 QETKTTKDKEEN
-451 SDKQEDD
+451 D

-465 YISKGCY
+465 YVDHGCY

-494 IKDNTNPKRLYKIR
+494 IKDTTNPKRLYKIK
-508 NAMNHEEILE
+508 NAMNQEEILE
-518 LKQEDLISLAKFKQ
+518 LKQEDLIALAKFKQ
-532 RIEGLG
+532 KIEGLG
-538 NYIWKATEKELTKL
+538 NFIWKGTEKELTKL

-571 QRQGFYAFGNGVF
+571 QRAGFYAFGNGVF
-584 YDNHFIVTDQ
+584 YDDLFIKTDDY
-594 FGIVRLKDKG
+594 GIVRLKDKG
-604 NFYLPSNSSI
+604 NYYLPSCSTI
-614 YRTDPKLFT
+614 YKSDTKLFT

-632 LSSVTLTQFTEQL
+632 LSSVTLKEFTDQL

-667 VVTSSSANHWFP
+667 VVTTTSANHWFP

-780 GQEMPTADIALF
+780 GQEMPTSDIALF
-792 TRLIFLQFPRSEFSD
+792 SRLIFLQFPRSEFSD
-807 KEKANYKRLLEM
+807 LEKQNYKKLLEM

-824 THLTLEI
+824 THLTLEV
-831 LKQRRHFEQAWCTA
+831 LKQRKHFEQAWSTA
-845 FRETQTIV
+845 FHETQTIV
-853 GNALGDNKGEDR
+853 ANALGREKGEDR

-881 DIIPTLTYEEM
+881 GIIPTLTYDDM
-892 LHVVVEGIQKQNA
+892 LRVTIEGIKKQNG

-910 GELGNFWNVV
+910 GELGTFWYVV
-920 QYLASD
+920 QYLASEGD
-926 GELIEGGDFFIRY
+926 LIEGGDFFIRFY
-939 CSRFKTDSINATWQS
+939 SKFKTDIINAIWQS
-954 ERPILFLQ
+954 ERPVLFLQ
-962 KSRIFNL
+962 KSRIFSL

-978 DKVLP
+978 EKVLP

-994 RAYLGEKVA
+994 KAYLGEKVA
-1003 RFDVYKKGIIQYD
+1003 RFDVYKKGILQYD
-1016 HSRMGANNTPLKLTM
+1016 HAKMGANNSAPKLTT

-1036 CFDYDSLCETFG
+1036 CFDYALLCETFG
-1048 ISLWTAPDQRDSD
+1048 ISLWASSDQEDC
-1061 EPF
+1061 EE